1 MKKRLIAL
9 LLAFV
14 MVLGLTA
21 TVFAEGGISIA
32 SIQPEAPTHTY
43 IFQAGGVEIGRQI
56 IKHNESLKDPGV
68 PSAPAGQRFV
78 RWDPAVSFDMPV
90 SVTQNQTIPVQAI
103 FETVYTVYF
112 KHDGRTVATK
122 ELTDTQPSV
131 STGDVLVPV
140 GADEKLTG
148 WYFGETRYERVSMAD
163 FPPGSDTLTLTAKV
177 EKGHWIHFNSAGGSY
192 VAPQFVTGNTIQPA
206 DPARPGFSF
215 EGWYEKSGNRFT
227 FGSPLT
233 SNITLTAHWRS
244 NTSTKYT
251 VIHWQEK
258 ADESGWSLH
267 ETETKT
273 GGTDA
278 QTAAASKSYPGF
290 TAQTIMQQTIQGDAS
305 TIVNVYYERNEY
317 AVKFYTLNGSTE
329 YTQFQIRAKYGA
341 NIRDLWPT
349 HNNSSTWA
357 VNLNASGGK
366 YQSNIDTMPLGG
378 KNFYGPVTGNGSET
392 AYYYTEALPG
402 ETGTVSYKGKQYKLD
417 HSDTA
422 LGTGYSI
429 TEEDKYPITGFT
441 FLEFDAKW
449 NGGIFPP
456 RYAYNGAK
464 FYYTRNSYDV
474 VFISGSVTEKT
485 QSMKYRQPL
494 DDVSHT
500 PKPPIGKEE
509 YTFAGWYDNE
519 LYTGSEYVLEGKTMP
534 AHHLTLYAKW
544 VPKTY
549 TVTVYDVDRTK
560 ILKTFDVPMGG
571 TIPENKMPKVT
582 LGTGDSFLGWMDMQD
597 HMPFHFDTEIHRDY
611 KLYAKTGN
619 AEQFM
624 VTYAL
629 GGGSGNAPFD
639 SNKYARGAQAVVLP
653 ATGVTPPTGKVF
665 LYWSAGD
672 STRCYPGGKLTVT
685 GKMTL
690 TAVYGQ
696 KTEAVTVTYHS
707 NFAPDEPYTT
717 ADMPNNSTITL
728 PGYTDLDLP
737 ENPGYTFA
745 GWNTQAD
752 GLGKTYMPDDK
763 VLVDTMAPGND
774 LYAIWAKGSYLL
786 TIHYVYAS
794 GGEAKPDHTEVL
806 GFGAPYSVI
815 SPSIPGYTADKPV
828 VTGTMPAAPVTVTVT
843 YTASTGTPYE
853 VHHYLERLEG
863 AYPAV
868 PDEKD
873 NLRGETGAWTAAAA
887 KSYDGFTPIE
897 FEQKRIK
904 ADDLTVVKIFYTRNS
919 YLLTYKDSLSAGVY
933 ASQTYKYGAAVT
945 AIAAPTKTGYT
956 FTGWSPA
963 VPDTMPAE
971 ARTVYAQ
978 WRKNTP
984 DTVVF
989 DPNNINGKTLA
1000 AKSLTVYSG
1009 SAPWETFEVVVKEPA
1024 GTQRSSGTV
1033 ILSGGSQSA
1042 SFTDFDPITF
1052 PAAGTYTFTVGEVDR
1067 NTRYMSYDRNLYTL
1081 TVKVEEK
1088 GGMLVISDVYYTN
1101 AAGRSYR
1108 DFPIV
1113 FSNTY
1118 GSYTPYVP
1126 VVPPKTPD
1134 KLNADDHFAYVIG
1147 YPDGGVHPYATITRA
1162 ETATIFFRL
1171 LTEKTRKD
1179 NLTKYH
1185 SFRDVP
1191 QGAWYNAAVATM
1203 AKLKIITGYPDGT
1216 FRPDAPVTRAEF
1228 ATIAA
1233 RFDEKSART
1242 TASFRD
1248 IYGHWAER
1256 YISRSAELGWIRG
1269 YTDNTFRPDQSITR
1283 AEAMALI
1290 NRVLNRNPESKDD
1303 LLRSMNIF
1311 NDNLDTAKWYY
1322 LDVQEAANSHDFIRK
1337 ANGYEMWKKLRAD
1350 PDWKALER

>member
-1 MKKRLIAL
+1 
-9 LLAFV
+9 
-14 MVLGLTA
+14 
-21 TVFAEGGISIA
+21 
-32 SIQPEAPTHTY
+32 
-43 IFQAGGVEIGRQI
+43 
-56 IKHNESLKDPGV
+56 
-68 PSAPAGQRFV
+68 
-78 RWDPAVSFDMPV
+78 MPV
-90 SVTQNQTIPVQAI
+90 SVTQTQTITVQAI

-112 KHDGRTVATK
+112 CYKGRTVATK
-122 ELTDTQPSV
+122 ELTDTQPYV

-148 WYFGETRYERVSMAD
+148 WYIGGTRYETVSTAD

-177 EKGHWIHFNSAGGSY
+177 DKGHWIHFDSDGGSY
-192 VAPQFVTGNTIQPA
+192 VAPQFVTGNTIPPA
-206 DPARPGFSF
+206 DPARPGFLF
-215 EGWYEKSGNRFT
+215 KGWYEESGNRFT
-227 FGSPLT
+227 FGNQLT

-273 GGTDA
+273 GGTGA
-278 QTAAASKSYPGF
+278 QTAAAAKSYDGF
-290 TAQTIMQQTIQGDAS
+290 TAQTITQQTINGDGS
-305 TIVNVYYERNEY
+305 TIVNVYYKRNVY
-317 AVKFYTLNGSTE
+317 DVKFFTIKYEGGLLSGKYVKDKEIDS
-329 YTQFQIRAKYGA
+329 IRITAKYGA
-341 NIRDLWPT
+341 NISKKWPGGLWATSPGG
-349 HNNSSTWA
+349 STFQ
-357 VNLNASGGK
+357 ASIG
-366 YQSNIDTMPLGG
+366 TMPLGG
-378 KNFYGPVTGNGSET
+378 DEFFKTSQGSAE
-392 AYYYTEALPG
+392 AYYYLESLAGDYVLHHTD
-402 ETGTVSYKGKQYKLD
+402 TGGASSSTV
-417 HSDTA
+417 TN
-422 LGTGYSI
+422 
-429 TEEDKYPITGFT
+429 EDRYPITGFT
-441 FLEFDAKW
+441 CNTAKSAK
-449 NGGIFPP
+449 NGD
-456 RYAYNGAK
+456 RYNGAK
-464 FYYTRNSYDV
+464 FYYDRDNYKI
-474 VFISGSVTEKT
+474 VFMNHGSKERELVRKYE
-485 QSMKYRQPL
+485 QSIADADY
-494 DDVSHT
+494 T
-500 PKPPIGKEE
+500 PTAPANMQD
-509 YTFAGWYDNE
+509 YTFGGWFDNE
-519 LYTGSEYVLEGKTMP
+519 KCEGSAYVFTGKTMP
-534 AHHLTLYAKW
+534 AHNLTLYAKW

-549 TVTVYDVDRTK
+549 SVTVYDVDRTK

-571 TIPENKMPKVT
+571 TIPENQMPEVT
-582 LGTGDSFLGWMDMQD
+582 LGTGDTFLGWMDMQD
-597 HMPFHFDTEIHRDY
+597 HMPFHFDTKIHRDY

-619 AEQFM
+619 AEKFE

-629 GGGSGNAPFD
+629 GDGSGKAPVD

-653 ATGVTPPTGKVF
+653 ATGVTPPEGKVF
-665 LYWSAGD
+665 LYWSAAGD

-685 GKMTL
+685 GNMTL

-696 KTEAVTVTYHS
+696 TTEAVTVTYHS
-707 NFAPDEPYTT
+707 NFAPDKTYTT
-717 ADMPNNSTITL
+717 AEMPNNSKITL
-728 PGYTDLDLP
+728 PGYTGLGLP

-745 GWNTQAD
+745 GWNTQAN
-752 GLGKTYMPDDK
+752 GSGMKFRPGDK
-763 VLVDTMAPGND
+763 VLVDTMEPGNH
-774 LYAIWAKGSYLL
+774 LYAIWVKG
-786 TIHYVYAS
+786 
-794 GGEAKPDHTEVL
+794 
-806 GFGAPYSVI
+806 
-815 SPSIPGYTADKPV
+815 
-828 VTGTMPAAPVTVTVT
+828 
-843 YTASTGTPYE
+843 TGTPYE

-863 AYPAV
+863 EYLAV

-887 KSYDGFTPIE
+887 KSYDGFTPKE
-897 FEQKRIK
+897 FAQEMIK
-904 ADDLTVVKIFYTRNS
+904 ANGSTVVKIFYTRNS
-919 YLLTYKDSLSAGVY
+919 YLLTYKDSLSTGVY

-956 FTGWSPA
+956 FTGWRPA
-963 VPDTMPAE
+963 VPATMSAGVL
-971 ARTVYAQ
+971 TVYAQ
-978 WRKNTP
+978 WRKTTP

-1033 ILSGGSQSA
+1033 RLSGGSQSA
-1042 SFTDFDPITF
+1042 SFTGFDLITF

-1118 GSYTPYVP
+1118 GGYTPYVP

-1147 YPDGGVHPYATITRA
+1147 YPDGGVHPHATITRA

-1216 FRPDAPVTRAEF
+1216 FQPDAPVTRAEF
-1228 ATIAA
+1228 AAIAA

>member
-14 MVLGLTA
+14 LVLGLTA

-32 SIQPEAPTHTY
+32 SIQPEAHTHTY
-43 IFQAGGVEIGRQI
+43 IFQAGGVEIGKQI
-56 IKHNESLKDPGV
+56 IKDNESLRDPGV
-68 PSAPAGQRFV
+68 PPAPAGQRFV
-78 RWDPAVSFDMPV
+78 RWYPAVSFGMPV
-90 SVTQNQTIPVQAI
+90 SVTQTQTITVQAI

-140 GADEKLTG
+140 GADQKLTG
-148 WYFGETRYERVSMAD
+148 WYFGETRYETVSTAD
-163 FPPGSDTLTLTAKV
+163 FPAGSDTLILTAKV
-177 EKGHWIHFNSAGGSY
+177 EKGHWIHFNSDGGSY
-192 VAPQFVTGNTIQPA
+192 VAPQFVTGNTIPPA
-206 DPARPGFSF
+206 NPARPGFSF
-215 EGWYEKSGNRFT
+215 EGWYEKSGERFT
-227 FGSPLT
+227 FGSQLT
-233 SNITLTAHWRS
+233 SNITLTARWRS

-290 TAQTIMQQTIQGDAS
+290 TAQTITQQTINGDGS
-305 TIVNVYYERNEY
+305 TIVNVYYKRNVY
-317 AVKFYTLNGSTE
+317 AVKFFTIKYEGGLLSGKYVKDKEIVS
-329 YTQFQIRAKYGA
+329 IRITAKYGA
-341 NIRDLWPT
+341 NISEKWPGGIWT
-349 HNNSSTWA
+349 TSPGGSTFQ
-357 VNLNASGGK
+357 ASIG
-366 YQSNIDTMPLGG
+366 TMPLGG
-378 KNFYGPVTGNGSET
+378 KEFFKTDQGDAK
-392 AYYYTEALPG
+392 AYYYLESLAG
-402 ETGTVSYKGKQYKLD
+402 EYVLD
-417 HSDTA
+417 HTDT
-422 LGTGYSI
+422 GGDSSSI
-429 TEEDKYPITGFT
+429 VTNEDRYPITGFT
-441 FLEFDAKW
+441 CNTAKSAK
-449 NGGIFPP
+449 NGDS
-456 RYAYNGAK
+456 YNGAK
-464 FYYTRNSYDV
+464 FYYDRNSYQI
-474 VFISGSVTEKT
+474 VFMNHGSKEKELLKKYE
-485 QSMKYRQPL
+485 QSIADAGY
-494 DDVSHT
+494 T
-500 PKPPIGKEE
+500 PTAPANMQD
-509 YTFAGWYDNE
+509 YTFGGWFDNQNCE
-519 LYTGSEYVLEGKTMP
+519 GSAYVFTGKKMP

-549 TVTVYDVDRTK
+549 SVTVYDVDRTK
-560 ILKTFDVPMGG
+560 ILKTFDVPMGE
-571 TIPENKMPKVT
+571 TIPESQMPEVA

-597 HMPFHFDTEIHRDY
+597 NMPFHFDTKIHRDY

-619 AEQFM
+619 AEQFE

-629 GGGSGNAPFD
+629 GGGSGNALVD
-639 SNKYARGAQAVVLP
+639 SNRYARGAQAVVLP
-653 ATGVTPPTGKVF
+653 ATGVTPPEGKVF

-707 NFAPDEPYTT
+707 NFAPDETYTT

-728 PGYTDLDLP
+728 PGYTGLGLP

-752 GLGKTYMPDDK
+752 GLGKTYQPGGK
-763 VLVDTMAPGND
+763 VLVDTMSPGNH

-794 GGEAKPDHTEVL
+794 GGEANPDYTKE
-806 GFGAPYSVI
+806 FAFDAPYSVP

-887 KSYDGFTPIE
+887 KSYDGFTPMGFAQE
-897 FEQKRIK
+897 RIK

-963 VPDTMPAE
+963 VPATMPPGAL
-971 ARTVYAQ
+971 TVYAQ
-978 WRKNTP
+978 WRKTTP

-1033 ILSGGSQSA
+1033 GLSGGSQSA
-1042 SFTDFDPITF
+1042 SFTAFDPITF

-1101 AAGRSYR
+1101 AAGRSYW

-1147 YPDGGVHPYATITRA
+1147 YPDGGVHPHATITRA

-1216 FRPDAPVTRAEF
+1216 FQPDAPVTRAEF
-1228 ATIAA
+1228 AAIAA

>member
-1 MKKRLIAL
+1 
-9 LLAFV
+9 
-14 MVLGLTA
+14 
-21 TVFAEGGISIA
+21 
-32 SIQPEAPTHTY
+32 
-43 IFQAGGVEIGRQI
+43 
-56 IKHNESLKDPGV
+56 
-68 PSAPAGQRFV
+68 
-78 RWDPAVSFDMPV
+78 MPV
-90 SVTQNQTIPVQAI
+90 SVTQTQTITVQAI

-112 KHDGRTVATK
+112 KHEGRTVATK

-148 WYFGETRYERVSMAD
+148 WYIDETRYERVSKAD
-163 FPPGSDTLTLTAKV
+163 FPAGSDTLTLTAKV
-177 EKGHWIHFNSAGGSY
+177 EKGHWIHFDSAGGSY
-192 VAPQFVTGNTIQPA
+192 VAPQFVTGNTIPPA

-215 EGWYEKSGNRFT
+215 EGWYEESGNRFT

-233 SNITLTAHWRS
+233 SNITLTAHWES

-273 GGTDA
+273 GGTGA

-290 TAQTIMQQTIQGDAS
+290 TAQTITQQTINGDGS
-305 TIVNVYYERNEY
+305 TIVNVYYKRNVYE
-317 AVKFYTLNGSTE
+317 VKFFTIKYEGGLLSGKYVKDKEIDS
-329 YTQFQIRAKYGA
+329 IRITAKYGA
-341 NIRDLWPT
+341 NISEKWPGGIWT
-349 HNNSSTWA
+349 TSPGGSTFQ
-357 VNLNASGGK
+357 ASIG
-366 YQSNIDTMPLGG
+366 TMPLGG
-378 KNFYGPVTGNGSET
+378 DEFFKTDQGSAKADYYLQSLAGNYVLHHTDTGGPSSAIVT
-392 AYYYTEALPG
+392 
-402 ETGTVSYKGKQYKLD
+402 D
-417 HSDTA
+417 
-422 LGTGYSI
+422 
-429 TEEDKYPITGFT
+429 EDRYPITGFT
-441 FLEFDAKW
+441 CNTAKSAK
-449 NGGIFPP
+449 NGD
-456 RYAYNGAK
+456 RYNGAK
-464 FYYTRNSYDV
+464 FYYDRISYQI
-474 VFISGSVTEKT
+474 VFMNHGSKEKELVRKYE
-485 QSMKYRQPL
+485 QSIADAGY
-494 DDVSHT
+494 T
-500 PKPPIGKEE
+500 PTAPANMQD
-509 YTFAGWYDNE
+509 YTFGGWFDNQKCE
-519 LYTGSEYVLEGKTMP
+519 GSAYVFTGKKMP
-534 AHHLTLYAKW
+534 AHNLTLYAKW

-549 TVTVYDVDRTK
+549 TVTVYDVDRTTV
-560 ILKTFDVPMGG
+560 LRTFDVPMGE
-571 TIPENKMPKVT
+571 TIPESQMPEVT

-597 HMPFHFDTEIHRDY
+597 HMPFHFDTRIHRDY

-629 GGGSGNAPFD
+629 GGGSGNAPVD

-653 ATGVTPPTGKVF
+653 AAGVTPPEGKVF
-665 LYWSAGD
+665 LYWSAAGD

-685 GKMTL
+685 GNMTL

-696 KTEAVTVTYHS
+696 TTEAVRVTYHS
-707 NFAPDEPYTT
+707 NFAPDKTYTT
-717 ADMPNNSTITL
+717 ADMPNNSTIPL
-728 PGYTDLDLP
+728 PGYTGLGLP

-745 GWNTQAD
+745 GWNTQAN
-752 GLGKTYMPDDK
+752 GSGTTYQPGGK

-774 LYAIWAKGSYLL
+774 LYAIWEKGSYLL

-794 GGEAKPDHTEVL
+794 GGAAKPDYTEVL
-806 GFGAPYSVI
+806 DFGAPYSVT
-815 SPSIPGYTADKPV
+815 SPSIPGYTADNPV

-863 AYPAV
+863 AYPYV
-868 PDEKD
+868 PNEKD

-887 KSYDGFTPIE
+887 KNYDGFTPMGFAQE
-897 FEQKRIK
+897 MIK
-904 ADDLTVVKIFYTRNS
+904 ADGSTVVKIFYTRNS

-956 FTGWSPA
+956 FTGWSPT
-963 VPDTMPAE
+963 VPATMPPGAL
-971 ARTVYAQ
+971 TVYAQ
-978 WRKNTP
+978 WRKTTP

-1033 ILSGGSQSA
+1033 RLSGGSQSA
-1042 SFTDFDPITF
+1042 SFTGFDPITF

-1147 YPDGGVHPYATITRA
+1147 YPDGGVHPHATITRA

-1191 QGAWYNAAVATM
+1191 QGAWYYAAVATM

-1216 FRPDAPVTRAEF
+1216 FQPDAPVTRAEF
-1228 ATIAA
+1228 AAIAA

>member
-1 MKKRLIAL
+1 
-9 LLAFV
+9 
-14 MVLGLTA
+14 
-21 TVFAEGGISIA
+21 
-32 SIQPEAPTHTY
+32 
-43 IFQAGGVEIGRQI
+43 
-56 IKHNESLKDPGV
+56 
-68 PSAPAGQRFV
+68 
-78 RWDPAVSFDMPV
+78 MPV
-90 SVTQNQTIPVQAI
+90 SVTQTQTITVQAI

-112 KHDGRTVATK
+112 CYKDRTVATK

-148 WYFGETRYERVSMAD
+148 WYIGETRYETVSKAD
-163 FPPGSDTLTLTAKV
+163 FPAGSDTLTLTARV
-177 EKGHWIHFNSAGGSY
+177 DKGYWIHFNSDGGSY

-215 EGWYEKSGNRFT
+215 EGWYEESGNRFT

-233 SNITLTAHWRS
+233 SNITLIAHWTS

-251 VIHWQEK
+251 VIHWQEN
-258 ADESGWSLH
+258 ADNNEYALRESEEKSGA
-267 ETETKT
+267 T
-273 GGTDA
+273 GAPTS
-278 QTAAASKSYPGF
+278 AAAKSYQGF
-290 TAQTIMQQTIQGDAS
+290 TAQTITQQTINGDGS
-305 TIVNVYYERNEY
+305 TIVNVYYKRNVYE
-317 AVKFYTLNGSTE
+317 VKFYVDKGWWSYNWEENTDYRIT
-329 YTQFQIRAKYGA
+329 AKHGA
-341 NIRDLWPT
+341 NISKKWPGGSWAT
-349 HNNSSTWA
+349 SPGGSTFQA
-357 VNLNASGGK
+357 
-366 YQSNIDTMPLGG
+366 NIDTMPLNGA
-378 KNFYGPVTGNGSET
+378 KFYETSQGNAK
-392 AYYYTEALPG
+392 AYYYLQSLAG
-402 ETGTVSYKGKQYKLD
+402 NYVLD
-417 HSDTA
+417 HTDT
-422 LGTGYSI
+422 GGSSGSKVTNEDRYS
-429 TEEDKYPITGFT
+429 ITGFT
-441 FLEFDAKW
+441 CNTAMSAK
-449 NGGIFPP
+449 NGDS
-456 RYAYNGAK
+456 YNGAK
-464 FYYTRNSYDV
+464 FYYDRNSYQI
-474 VFISGSVTEKT
+474 VFMNHGSKEKELVRKYE
-485 QSMKYRQPL
+485 QSIADAGY
-494 DDVSHT
+494 T
-500 PKPPIGKEE
+500 PTAPANMQD
-509 YTFAGWYDNE
+509 YTFGGWFDNQKCE
-519 LYTGSEYVLEGKTMP
+519 GSAYVFTGKKMP
-534 AHHLTLYAKW
+534 AHNLTLYAKW

-549 TVTVYDVDRTK
+549 SVTVYDVDRTTV
-560 ILKTFDVPMGG
+560 LETFDVPMGR
-571 TIPENKMPKVT
+571 TILENQMPEDKVT

-597 HMPFHFDTEIHRDY
+597 HMPFHFDTRIHRDY

-619 AEQFM
+619 AEKFM
-624 VTYAL
+624 VTYVL
-629 GGGSGNAPFD
+629 GGGSGNAPVD
-639 SNKYARGAQAVVLP
+639 SNRYARGAQAVVLP
-653 ATGVTPPTGKVF
+653 AAGVTPPAGKVF
-665 LYWSAGD
+665 LYWSAAGD

-685 GKMTL
+685 GNMTL

-696 KTEAVTVTYHS
+696 TTEAVRVTYHS
-707 NFAPDEPYTT
+707 NFAPDETYTT

-728 PGYTDLDLP
+728 PGYTGLGLP

-745 GWNTQAD
+745 GWNTQAN
-752 GLGKTYMPDDK
+752 GSGMTFRPGVK
-763 VLVDTMAPGND
+763 VLVDTMAPGNH
-774 LYAIWAKGSYLL
+774 LYAIWVKG
-786 TIHYVYAS
+786 
-794 GGEAKPDHTEVL
+794 
-806 GFGAPYSVI
+806 
-815 SPSIPGYTADKPV
+815 
-828 VTGTMPAAPVTVTVT
+828 
-843 YTASTGTPYE
+843 TGTPYE

-863 AYPAV
+863 AYLDV
-868 PDEKD
+868 PNEKD
-873 NLRGETGAWTAAAA
+873 NLRGETDAWTAAAA
-887 KSYDGFTPIE
+887 KSYNGFTPIGFAQE
-897 FEQKRIK
+897 MIK
-904 ADDLTVVKIFYTRNS
+904 ADGSTVVKIFYTRNS

-978 WRKNTP
+978 WRKTTP

-989 DPNNINGKTLA
+989 NPNNINGKTLA

-1033 ILSGGSQSA
+1033 RLSGGSQSA
-1042 SFTDFDPITF
+1042 SFTGFDPITF

-1147 YPDGGVHPYATITRA
+1147 YPDGGVHPHATITRA
-1162 ETATIFFRL
+1162 ETATVFFRL

-1216 FRPDAPVTRAEF
+1216 FQPDAPVTRAEF
-1228 ATIAA
+1228 AAIAA

>member
-1 MKKRLIAL
+1 
-9 LLAFV
+9 
-14 MVLGLTA
+14 
-21 TVFAEGGISIA
+21 
-32 SIQPEAPTHTY
+32 
-43 IFQAGGVEIGRQI
+43 
-56 IKHNESLKDPGV
+56 
-68 PSAPAGQRFV
+68 
-78 RWDPAVSFDMPV
+78 MPV
-90 SVTQNQTIPVQAI
+90 SVTQTQTITVQAI

-148 WYFGETRYERVSMAD
+148 WYFGETRYETVSTAD
-163 FPPGSDTLTLTAKV
+163 FPPGSDTLTLTARV
-177 EKGHWIHFNSAGGSY
+177 EKGHWIHFNSDGGSY
-192 VAPQFVTGNTIQPA
+192 VAPQFVTGNTIPPA
-206 DPARPGFSF
+206 DPTRPGFLF
-215 EGWYEKSGNRFT
+215 EGWYEESGNRFT

-233 SNITLTAHWRS
+233 SNITLTARWTS

-251 VIHWQEK
+251 VIHWQEN
-258 ADESGWSLH
+258 ADNNEYALRESEEKSGA
-267 ETETKT
+267 T
-273 GGTDA
+273 GASTS
-278 QTAAASKSYPGF
+278 AAAKSYEGF
-290 TAQTIMQQTIQGDAS
+290 TAQNITQQTINGDGS
-305 TIVNVYYERNEY
+305 TIVNVYYKRNVY
-317 AVKFYTLNGSTE
+317 DVKFYEKKGWLIYNWEENIDYRIT
-329 YTQFQIRAKYGA
+329 AKHGA
-341 NIRDLWPT
+341 NISKKWPGGNWAT
-349 HNNSSTWA
+349 SPGGSTFQA
-357 VNLNASGGK
+357 
-366 YQSNIDTMPLGG
+366 NIDTMPLNGA
-378 KNFYGPVTGNGSET
+378 KFYKTSQGDAK
-392 AYYYTEALPG
+392 AYYYLQSLAG
-402 ETGTVSYKGKQYKLD
+402 AYVLD
-417 HSDTA
+417 HTDT
-422 LGTGYSI
+422 GVPSSYTV
-429 TEEDKYPITGFT
+429 TNEDRYPITGFT
-441 FLEFDAKW
+441 CNTAMSAK
-449 NGGIFPP
+449 NG
-456 RYAYNGAK
+456 AWYNGAK
-464 FYYTRNSYDV
+464 FYYDRNSYQI
-474 VFISGSVTEKT
+474 VFMNHGSKEKELLRKYE
-485 QSMKYRQPL
+485 QSIADAGY
-494 DDVSHT
+494 T
-500 PKPPIGKEE
+500 PTAPANMQD
-509 YTFAGWYDNE
+509 YTFGGWFDNQKCE
-519 LYTGSEYVLEGKTMP
+519 GSAYVFNGKTMP
-534 AHHLTLYAKW
+534 AHNLTLYAKW

-571 TIPENKMPKVT
+571 TIPENEMPKVT
-582 LGTGDSFLGWMDMQD
+582 LGTGDTFLGWMDMQD

-619 AEQFM
+619 AEQFA
-624 VTYAL
+624 VTYVL
-629 GGGSGNAPFD
+629 GGGSGNAPVD

-653 ATGVTPPTGKVF
+653 ATGVTPPEGKVF
-665 LYWSAGD
+665 LYWSAAGD
-672 STRCYPGGKLTVT
+672 SARCYPGGKLTVT
-685 GKMTL
+685 GDMTL

-696 KTEAVTVTYHS
+696 TTEAVTVTYHS
-707 NFAPDEPYTT
+707 NFAPDKTYTT

-728 PGYTDLDLP
+728 PGYTGLGLP

-752 GLGKTYMPDDK
+752 GSGTKYMPGDK
-763 VLVDTMAPGND
+763 VLVDTMDPGNH
-774 LYAIWAKGSYLL
+774 LYAIWEKG
-786 TIHYVYAS
+786 
-794 GGEAKPDHTEVL
+794 
-806 GFGAPYSVI
+806 
-815 SPSIPGYTADKPV
+815 
-828 VTGTMPAAPVTVTVT
+828 
-843 YTASTGTPYE
+843 
-853 VHHYLERLEG
+853 
-863 AYPAV
+863 
-868 PDEKD
+868 
-873 NLRGETGAWTAAAA
+873 
-887 KSYDGFTPIE
+887 
-897 FEQKRIK
+897 
-904 ADDLTVVKIFYTRNS
+904 S
-919 YLLTYKDSLSAGVY
+919 YLLTYKDSLSAEVY

-956 FTGWSPA
+956 FTGWSPT
-963 VPDTMPAE
+963 VPDTMPPGAV
-971 ARTVYAQ
+971 TVYAQ
-978 WRKNTP
+978 WRKTTP

-1033 ILSGGSQSA
+1033 RLSGGSQSA
-1042 SFTDFDPITF
+1042 SFTGFDPITF

-1147 YPDGGVHPYATITRA
+1147 YPDGGVHPHATITRA

-1216 FRPDAPVTRAEF
+1216 FQPDAPVTRAEF
-1228 ATIAA
+1228 AAIAA

>member
-1 MKKRLIAL
+1 MR
-9 LLAFV
+9 
-14 MVLGLTA
+14 
-21 TVFAEGGISIA
+21 
-32 SIQPEAPTHTY
+32 
-43 IFQAGGVEIGRQI
+43 
-56 IKHNESLKDPGV
+56 DPGV

-90 SVTQNQTIPVQAI
+90 SVTQTQTITVQAI

-148 WYFGETRYERVSMAD
+148 WYFGGTRYETVSKAD
-163 FPPGSDTLTLTAKV
+163 FLAGDTLTLTAKV
-177 EKGHWIHFNSAGGSY
+177 DKGHWIHFNSAGGSY
-192 VAPQFVTGNTIQPA
+192 VAPQFVTGNTIPPA

-215 EGWYEKSGNRFT
+215 EGWYEESENRFT

-233 SNITLTAHWRS
+233 SNITLTAHWKS

-290 TAQTIMQQTIQGDAS
+290 TAQTITQQTINGDGS
-305 TIVNVYYERNEY
+305 TIVNVYYKRNVY
-317 AVKFYTLNGSTE
+317 AVKFFTIKYEGGLLSGKYVKDKEIDS
-329 YTQFQIRAKYGA
+329 IRITAKYGA
-341 NIRDLWPT
+341 NIRNMWPGGIWT
-349 HNNSSTWA
+349 TEPGGSTFQ
-357 VNLNASGGK
+357 ASIG
-366 YQSNIDTMPLGG
+366 TMPLGG
-378 KNFYGPVTGNGSET
+378 DEFFETDQGNAK
-392 AYYYTEALPG
+392 AYYYLQSLAGNYVLHHTD
-402 ETGTVSYKGKQYKLD
+402 TGGASSSTVTD
-417 HSDTA
+417 
-422 LGTGYSI
+422 
-429 TEEDKYPITGFT
+429 EDRYPITGFT
-441 FLEFDAKW
+441 CNTAKSAK
-449 NGGIFPP
+449 NG
-456 RYAYNGAK
+456 AWYNGAE
-464 FYYTRNSYDV
+464 FYYDRNSYRI
-474 VFISGSVTEKT
+474 VFMNHGSKEKELVRKYE
-485 QSMKYRQPL
+485 QSIADAGY
-494 DDVSHT
+494 T
-500 PKPPIGKEE
+500 PTAPANMQD
-509 YTFAGWYDNE
+509 YTFGGWFDNE
-519 LYTGSEYVLEGKTMP
+519 KCEGSAYVFTGKTMP
-534 AHHLTLYAKW
+534 AHNLTLYAKW

-549 TVTVYDVDRTK
+549 SVTVYDVDRTTV
-560 ILKTFDVPMGG
+560 LETFTDVPMGG
-571 TIPENKMPKVT
+571 TILESQMPEDKVT
-582 LGTGDSFLGWMDMQD
+582 LGTGDTFLGWMDMQD
-597 HMPFHFDTEIHRDY
+597 HMPFHFDTRIHRDY

-624 VTYAL
+624 VTYDL
-629 GGGSGNAPFD
+629 GGGSGNAPVD

-665 LYWSAGD
+665 LYWSAAGD
-672 STRCYPGGKLTVT
+672 STRYYPGGKLTVT

-707 NFAPDEPYTT
+707 NFAPDKPDTT
-717 ADMPNNSTITL
+717 AEMPNNSKITL
-728 PGYTDLDLP
+728 PRYTDRDLP

-752 GLGKTYMPDDK
+752 GSGTTFKSGSK
-763 VLVDTMAPGND
+763 VLVDTMSPGNH
-774 LYAIWAKGSYLL
+774 LYAIWVKG
-786 TIHYVYAS
+786 
-794 GGEAKPDHTEVL
+794 
-806 GFGAPYSVI
+806 
-815 SPSIPGYTADKPV
+815 
-828 VTGTMPAAPVTVTVT
+828 
-843 YTASTGTPYE
+843 TGTPYE

-863 AYPAV
+863 AYPDV
-868 PDEKD
+868 PKEKD

-904 ADDLTVVKIFYTRNS
+904 ADGSTVVEIFYTRNS

-945 AIAAPTKTGYT
+945 AIADPTKTGYT

-963 VPDTMPAE
+963 VPDKMPPVAL
-971 ARTVYAQ
+971 TVYAQ
-978 WRKNTP
+978 WRKTTP

-1000 AKSLTVYSG
+1000 AKALTVYFG

-1033 ILSGGSQSA
+1033 RLSGGSQSA
-1042 SFTDFDPITF
+1042 SFTGFDPITF

-1147 YPDGGVHPYATITRA
+1147 YPDGGVHPHATITRA

-1216 FRPDAPVTRAEF
+1216 FQPDAPVTRAEF
-1228 ATIAA
+1228 AAIAA

>member
-1 MKKRLIAL
+1 
-9 LLAFV
+9 
-14 MVLGLTA
+14 
-21 TVFAEGGISIA
+21 
-32 SIQPEAPTHTY
+32 
-43 IFQAGGVEIGRQI
+43 
-56 IKHNESLKDPGV
+56 
-68 PSAPAGQRFV
+68 
-78 RWDPAVSFDMPV
+78 MPV
-90 SVTQNQTIPVQAI
+90 SVTQTQTITVQAI

-112 KHDGRTVATK
+112 CYKGRTVATK

-148 WYFGETRYERVSMAD
+148 WYFGETRYETVSTAD
-163 FPPGSDTLTLTAKV
+163 FLAGDTLTLTARV
-177 EKGHWIHFNSAGGSY
+177 DKGHWIHFNSDGGSY
-192 VAPQFVTGNTIQPA
+192 VAPQFVTGNTIPPA

-215 EGWYEKSGNRFT
+215 EGWYEESGKQFT

-233 SNITLTAHWRS
+233 SNITLTAHWKS

-273 GGTDA
+273 GGTGA

-290 TAQTIMQQTIQGDAS
+290 TAQTITQQTINGDGS
-305 TIVNVYYERNEY
+305 TIVNVYYKRNVY
-317 AVKFYTLNGSTE
+317 AVKFFTIKYEGGLLSGKYVKDKEIDS
-329 YTQFQIRAKYGA
+329 IRITAKYGA
-341 NIRDLWPT
+341 NISNMWPGGIWT
-349 HNNSSTWA
+349 TSPGGSTFQ
-357 VNLNASGGK
+357 ASIG
-366 YQSNIDTMPLGG
+366 TMPLGG
-378 KNFYGPVTGNGSET
+378 DEFFKTDQGNAKADYFLQSLAGN
-392 AYYYTEALPG
+392 Y
-402 ETGTVSYKGKQYKLD
+402 VLD
-417 HSDTA
+417 HTDT
-422 LGTGYSI
+422 GGSGRSKVTD
-429 TEEDKYPITGFT
+429 EDRYQITGFT
-441 FLEFDAKW
+441 CNTAISAK
-449 NGGIFPP
+449 NGD
-456 RYAYNGAK
+456 RYNGAK
-464 FYYTRNSYDV
+464 FYYDRNSYKI
-474 VFISGSVTEKT
+474 VFMNHGSKEKELVRKYE
-485 QSMKYRQPL
+485 QSIADADY
-494 DDVSHT
+494 T
-500 PKPPIGKEE
+500 PTAPANMQD
-509 YTFAGWYDNE
+509 YTFGGWFDNE
-519 LYTGSEYVLEGKTMP
+519 KCEGSAYVFTGKTMP
-534 AHHLTLYAKW
+534 AHNLTLYAKW

-549 TVTVYDVDRTK
+549 SVTVYDVDRTK
-560 ILKTFDVPMGG
+560 ILRTFDVPMGR
-571 TIPENKMPKVT
+571 TIPESQMPEDKVT
-582 LGTGDSFLGWMDMQD
+582 LGTGDTFLGWMDMQD

-619 AEQFM
+619 AEQFE

-629 GGGSGNAPFD
+629 GDGSGKAPVD

-653 ATGVTPPTGKVF
+653 ATGVTPPEGKVF
-665 LYWSAGD
+665 LYWSAAGD

-696 KTEAVTVTYHS
+696 TTEAVTVTYHS
-707 NFAPDEPYTT
+707 NFATDETYTT

-728 PGYTDLDLP
+728 PGYTGLGLP

-745 GWNTQAD
+745 GWNTQAN
-752 GLGKTYMPDDK
+752 GSGTTYQPGGK
-763 VLVDTMAPGND
+763 VLVDTMAPGNH
-774 LYAIWAKGSYLL
+774 LYAIWVKG
-786 TIHYVYAS
+786 
-794 GGEAKPDHTEVL
+794 
-806 GFGAPYSVI
+806 
-815 SPSIPGYTADKPV
+815 
-828 VTGTMPAAPVTVTVT
+828 
-843 YTASTGTPYE
+843 TGTPYE

-863 AYPAV
+863 AYPYV
-868 PDEKD
+868 PHEKD

-904 ADDLTVVKIFYTRNS
+904 ADDSTVVKIFYTRNS

-963 VPDTMPAE
+963 VPATMPAG
-971 ARTVYAQ
+971 ALTVYAQ
-978 WRKNTP
+978 WRKTTP

-1033 ILSGGSQSA
+1033 RLSGGSQSA
-1042 SFTDFDPITF
+1042 SFIGFDLITF

-1147 YPDGGVHPYATITRA
+1147 YPDGGVHPHATITRA
-1162 ETATIFFRL
+1162 ETATVFFRL

-1216 FRPDAPVTRAEF
+1216 FQPDAPVTRAEF
-1228 ATIAA
+1228 AAIAA

>member
-1 MKKRLIAL
+1 
-9 LLAFV
+9 
-14 MVLGLTA
+14 
-21 TVFAEGGISIA
+21 
-32 SIQPEAPTHTY
+32 
-43 IFQAGGVEIGRQI
+43 
-56 IKHNESLKDPGV
+56 
-68 PSAPAGQRFV
+68 
-78 RWDPAVSFDMPV
+78 MPV
-90 SVTQNQTIPVQAI
+90 SVTQTQTITVQAI

-112 KHDGRTVATK
+112 CYEGRTVATK

-148 WYFGETRYERVSMAD
+148 WYFGETRYERVSTAD
-163 FPPGSDTLTLTAKV
+163 FPAGSDTLTLTARV

-192 VAPQFVTGNTIQPA
+192 VAPQFVTGNTIPPA
-206 DPARPGFSF
+206 NPARPGFSF
-215 EGWYEKSGNRFT
+215 EGWYEESGMQFT
-227 FGSPLT
+227 FGSQLT
-233 SNITLTAHWRS
+233 SNITLTARWES

-273 GGTDA
+273 GGTGA
-278 QTAAASKSYPGF
+278 QTAAAAKSYDGF
-290 TAQTIMQQTIQGDAS
+290 TAQTITQQTINGDGS
-305 TIVNVYYERNEY
+305 TIVNVYYKRNVY
-317 AVKFYTLNGSTE
+317 AVKFFTIKYEGGLLSGKYVKDKEIDS
-329 YTQFQIRAKYGA
+329 IRITAKYGA
-341 NIRDLWPT
+341 NISGQWPGGIWT
-349 HNNSSTWA
+349 TSPGGSTFQ
-357 VNLNASGGK
+357 ASIG
-366 YQSNIDTMPLGG
+366 TMPLGG
-378 KNFYGPVTGNGSET
+378 DEFFETDQGSAKADYYLQSLAGNYVLHHTDTGGPSSSIVTDE
-392 AYYYTEALPG
+392 
-402 ETGTVSYKGKQYKLD
+402 D
-417 HSDTA
+417 R
-422 LGTGYSI
+422 YS
-429 TEEDKYPITGFT
+429 ITGFT
-441 FLEFDAKW
+441 CNTAMSAK
-449 NGGIFPP
+449 NG
-456 RYAYNGAK
+456 AWYNGAK
-464 FYYTRNSYDV
+464 FYYDRNSYRI
-474 VFISGSVTEKT
+474 VFMNHGSKEKELVRKYE
-485 QSMKYRQPL
+485 QSIADAGY
-494 DDVSHT
+494 T
-500 PKPPIGKEE
+500 PTAPANMQD
-509 YTFAGWYDNE
+509 YTFGGWFDNE
-519 LYTGSEYVLEGKTMP
+519 KCEGSAYVFTGKKMP

-560 ILKTFDVPMGG
+560 ILKTFDVPMGE
-571 TIPENKMPKVT
+571 TIPESQMPEVT

-619 AEQFM
+619 EKQFA

-629 GGGSGNAPFD
+629 GDGSGNAPVD

-653 ATGVTPPTGKVF
+653 ATGVTPPEGKVF
-665 LYWSAGD
+665 LYWSAAGD

-685 GKMTL
+685 GYMTL

-696 KTEAVTVTYHS
+696 TTEAVTVTYHS
-707 NFAPDEPYTT
+707 NFEPDKTDMT
-717 ADMPNNSTITL
+717 AAMPNNSTITL

-752 GLGKTYMPDDK
+752 GLGTTFKSGSK
-763 VLVDTMAPGND
+763 VLVDTMAPGNH
-774 LYAIWAKGSYLL
+774 LYAIWAKG
-786 TIHYVYAS
+786 
-794 GGEAKPDHTEVL
+794 
-806 GFGAPYSVI
+806 
-815 SPSIPGYTADKPV
+815 
-828 VTGTMPAAPVTVTVT
+828 
-843 YTASTGTPYE
+843 TGTPYE

-863 AYPAV
+863 AYPYV
-868 PDEKD
+868 PNEKD

-887 KSYDGFTPIE
+887 KNYDGFTPMGFAQE
-897 FEQKRIK
+897 MIK
-904 ADDLTVVKIFYTRNS
+904 ADGSTVVKIFYTRNS

-945 AIAAPTKTGYT
+945 PIADQTKTGYT

-963 VPDTMPAE
+963 VPDTMPPVAL
-971 ARTVYAQ
+971 TVYAQ
-978 WRKNTP
+978 WRKTTP

-1033 ILSGGSQSA
+1033 GLSGGSQSA
-1042 SFTDFDPITF
+1042 SFTGFDLITF

-1147 YPDGGVHPYATITRA
+1147 YPDGGVHPHATITRA
-1162 ETATIFFRL
+1162 ETATVFFRL

-1216 FRPDAPVTRAEF
+1216 FQPDAPVTRAEF
-1228 ATIAA
+1228 AAIAA

>member
-32 SIQPEAPTHTY
+32 SIQPDAHTHTY
-43 IFQAGGVEIGRQI
+43 IFQAGGVEIGKQI

-90 SVTQNQTIPVQAI
+90 SVTQTQTITVQAI

-148 WYFGETRYERVSMAD
+148 WYFGETRYERVSTAD
-163 FPPGSDTLTLTAKV
+163 FPAGSDTLTLTAKV
-177 EKGHWIHFNSAGGSY
+177 DKGHWIHFNSDGGSY
-192 VAPQFVTGNTIQPA
+192 VAPQFVTGNTSQPA
-206 DPARPGFSF
+206 NPARPGFSF
-215 EGWYEKSGNRFT
+215 EGWYEESGNRFT
-227 FGSPLT
+227 FGNQLT

-273 GGTDA
+273 GGTGA

-290 TAQTIMQQTIQGDAS
+290 TAQTITQQTINGDGS
-305 TIVNVYYERNEY
+305 TIVNVYYKRNVY
-317 AVKFYTLNGSTE
+317 AVKFFTIKYEGGLLSGKYVKDKEIDS
-329 YTQFQIRAKYGA
+329 IRITAKYGA
-341 NIRDLWPT
+341 NISKKWPGGLWATSPGG
-349 HNNSSTWA
+349 STFQ
-357 VNLNASGGK
+357 ASIG
-366 YQSNIDTMPLGG
+366 TMPLGG
-378 KNFYGPVTGNGSET
+378 DEFFKTSQGSAE
-392 AYYYTEALPG
+392 AYYYLESLAGDYVLHHTD
-402 ETGTVSYKGKQYKLD
+402 TGGASSSTV
-417 HSDTA
+417 TN
-422 LGTGYSI
+422 
-429 TEEDKYPITGFT
+429 EDRYPITGFT
-441 FLEFDAKW
+441 CNPAMSAK
-449 NGGIFPP
+449 NGD
-456 RYAYNGAK
+456 RYNGAK
-464 FYYTRNSYDV
+464 FYYDRISYQI
-474 VFISGSVTEKT
+474 VFMNRGSKEKELVKKYE
-485 QSMKYRQPL
+485 QSIADAGY
-494 DDVSHT
+494 T
-500 PKPPIGKEE
+500 PTAPANMQD
-509 YTFAGWYDNE
+509 YTFGGWFDNE
-519 LYTGSEYVLEGKTMP
+519 KCEGSAYVFTGKKMP
-534 AHHLTLYAKW
+534 AHNLTLYAKW

-549 TVTVYDVDRTK
+549 TVTVYDVDQTTV
-560 ILKTFDVPMGG
+560 IETFDVPMGG
-571 TIPENKMPKVT
+571 TIPESQMPEVT

-619 AEQFM
+619 AEQFA
-624 VTYAL
+624 VTYAR
-629 GGGSGNAPFD
+629 GGGSGNAPVD

-653 ATGVTPPTGKVF
+653 ATGVTPPEGKVF
-665 LYWSAGD
+665 LYWSAAGD

-685 GKMTL
+685 GNMTL

-707 NFAPDEPYTT
+707 NFATDKTDMT
-717 ADMPNNSTITL
+717 AAMPNNSTITL

-752 GLGKTYMPDDK
+752 GLGTTFKSGSK
-763 VLVDTMAPGND
+763 VLVDTMAPGNH
-774 LYAIWAKGSYLL
+774 LYAIWEKG
-786 TIHYVYAS
+786 
-794 GGEAKPDHTEVL
+794 
-806 GFGAPYSVI
+806 
-815 SPSIPGYTADKPV
+815 
-828 VTGTMPAAPVTVTVT
+828 
-843 YTASTGTPYE
+843 TGTPYE

-863 AYPAV
+863 AYLAV

-887 KSYDGFTPIE
+887 KSYDGFKPSE
-897 FEQKRIK
+897 FAQEKIK
-904 ADDLTVVKIFYTRNS
+904 ADGSTVVKIFYTRNS

-945 AIAAPTKTGYT
+945 AIADPTKTGYT
-956 FTGWSPA
+956 FTGWSPT
-963 VPDTMPAE
+963 VPATMPPGAL
-971 ARTVYAQ
+971 TVYAQ
-978 WRKNTP
+978 WRKTTP

-1033 ILSGGSQSA
+1033 RLSGGSQSA
-1042 SFTDFDPITF
+1042 SFTSFDPITF

-1088 GGMLVISDVYYTN
+1088 GGMLVISNVYYTN

-1147 YPDGGVHPYATITRA
+1147 YPDGGVHPHATITRA

-1216 FRPDAPVTRAEF
+1216 FQPDAPVTRAEF
-1228 ATIAA
+1228 AAIAA

>member
-1 MKKRLIAL
+1 
-9 LLAFV
+9 
-14 MVLGLTA
+14 
-21 TVFAEGGISIA
+21 
-32 SIQPEAPTHTY
+32 
-43 IFQAGGVEIGRQI
+43 
-56 IKHNESLKDPGV
+56 
-68 PSAPAGQRFV
+68 
-78 RWDPAVSFDMPV
+78 MPV
-90 SVTQNQTIPVQAI
+90 SVTQTQTIPVQAI

-112 KHDGRTVATK
+112 CYDGRTVATK

-148 WYFGETRYERVSMAD
+148 WYIGEKRYETVSTAD

-177 EKGHWIHFNSAGGSY
+177 EKGHWIHFDSDGGSY
-192 VAPQFVTGNTIQPA
+192 VAPQFVTGNTSQPA

-215 EGWYEKSGNRFT
+215 EGWYEESGNRFT

-233 SNITLTAHWRS
+233 SNITLTARWES

-273 GGTDA
+273 GGTGA
-278 QTAAASKSYPGF
+278 QTAAAAKSYDGF
-290 TAQTIMQQTIQGDAS
+290 TAQTITQQTINGDGS
-305 TIVNVYYERNEY
+305 TIVNVYYKRNVY
-317 AVKFYTLNGSTE
+317 AVKFFTIKYEGGLLSGKYVKDKEIDS
-329 YTQFQIRAKYGA
+329 IRITAKYGA
-341 NIRDLWPT
+341 NISKKWPGGLWATSPGG
-349 HNNSSTWA
+349 STFQ
-357 VNLNASGGK
+357 ASIG
-366 YQSNIDTMPLGG
+366 TMPLGG
-378 KNFYGPVTGNGSET
+378 DEFFKTSQGSAE
-392 AYYYTEALPG
+392 AYYYLESLAGGYVWDHTD
-402 ETGTVSYKGKQYKLD
+402 TGGDS
-417 HSDTA
+417 S
-422 LGTGYSI
+422 SI
-429 TEEDKYPITGFT
+429 VTNEDRYPITGFT
-441 FLEFDAKW
+441 CNTAKSAK
-449 NGGIFPP
+449 NG
-456 RYAYNGAK
+456 AWYNGAK
-464 FYYTRNSYDV
+464 FYYDRNSYQI
-474 VFISGSVTEKT
+474 VFMNHGSKEKELVKEYE
-485 QSMKYRQPL
+485 QSIADAGY
-494 DDVSHT
+494 T
-500 PKPPIGKEE
+500 PTAPANMQD
-509 YTFAGWYDNE
+509 YTFGGWFDNE
-519 LYTGSEYVLEGKTMP
+519 KCEGSAYVFTGKTMP
-534 AHHLTLYAKW
+534 AHNLTLYAKW

-549 TVTVYDVDRTK
+549 TVTVYDVDRTTV
-560 ILKTFDVPMGG
+560 LETFDVPMGR
-571 TIPENKMPKVT
+571 TILENQMPEGKVT
-582 LGTGDSFLGWMDMQD
+582 LGAGDTFLGWMDMQD
-597 HMPFHFDTEIHRDY
+597 HMPFHFDTRIHRDY

-619 AEQFM
+619 AEKFE

-629 GGGSGNAPFD
+629 GDGSGKAPVD

-665 LYWSAGD
+665 LYWSAAGD

-685 GKMTL
+685 GYMTL

-707 NFAPDEPYTT
+707 NFAPDKPDMT
-717 ADMPNNSTITL
+717 AAMPNNSTITL

-752 GLGKTYMPDDK
+752 GLGTTFKSGSK
-763 VLVDTMAPGND
+763 VLVDTMAPGNH
-774 LYAIWAKGSYLL
+774 LYAIWEKG
-786 TIHYVYAS
+786 
-794 GGEAKPDHTEVL
+794 
-806 GFGAPYSVI
+806 
-815 SPSIPGYTADKPV
+815 
-828 VTGTMPAAPVTVTVT
+828 
-843 YTASTGTPYE
+843 TGTPYE

-863 AYPAV
+863 AYPYV
-868 PDEKD
+868 PNEKD

-887 KSYDGFTPIE
+887 KSYDGFTPMGFAQE
-897 FEQKRIK
+897 MIK
-904 ADDLTVVKIFYTRNS
+904 ADGSTVVKIFYTRNS

-945 AIAAPTKTGYT
+945 AIADPTKTGYT

-978 WRKNTP
+978 WRKTTP

-1033 ILSGGSQSA
+1033 RLSGGSQSA
-1042 SFTDFDPITF
+1042 SFTGFDLITF

-1147 YPDGGVHPYATITRA
+1147 YPDGGVHPHATITRA
-1162 ETATIFFRL
+1162 ETATVFFRL

-1216 FRPDAPVTRAEF
+1216 FQPDAPVTRAEF
-1228 ATIAA
+1228 AAIAA

>member
-1 MKKRLIAL
+1 
-9 LLAFV
+9 
-14 MVLGLTA
+14 
-21 TVFAEGGISIA
+21 
-32 SIQPEAPTHTY
+32 
-43 IFQAGGVEIGRQI
+43 
-56 IKHNESLKDPGV
+56 
-68 PSAPAGQRFV
+68 
-78 RWDPAVSFDMPV
+78 MPV
-90 SVTQNQTIPVQAI
+90 SVTQTQTITVQAI

-112 KHDGRTVATK
+112 KHEGRTVATK

-148 WYFGETRYERVSMAD
+148 WYIGETPYETVSKAN
-163 FPPGSDTLTLTAKV
+163 FPAGSDTLTLTAKV
-177 EKGHWIHFNSAGGSY
+177 DKGHWIHFDSAGGSY
-192 VAPQFVTGNTIQPA
+192 VAPQFVTGNTIPPA

-215 EGWYEKSGNRFT
+215 EGWYEESENRFT

-273 GGTDA
+273 GGTGA
-278 QTAAASKSYPGF
+278 QTAAAAKSYEGF
-290 TAQTIMQQTIQGDAS
+290 TAQTITQQTINGDGS
-305 TIVNVYYERNEY
+305 TIVNVYYKRNVY
-317 AVKFYTLNGSTE
+317 AVKFFTIKYEGGLLSGKYVKDKEIYCIT
-329 YTQFQIRAKYGA
+329 AKYGA
-341 NIRDLWPT
+341 NISNMWPGGIWT
-349 HNNSSTWA
+349 TSPGGSTFQ
-357 VNLNASGGK
+357 ASIG
-366 YQSNIDTMPLGG
+366 TMPLGG
-378 KNFYGPVTGNGSET
+378 DEFFKTDQGNAKADYFLQSLAGN
-392 AYYYTEALPG
+392 Y
-402 ETGTVSYKGKQYKLD
+402 VLD
-417 HSDTA
+417 HTDT
-422 LGTGYSI
+422 GGSGRSKVTD
-429 TEEDKYPITGFT
+429 EDRYQITGFT
-441 FLEFDAKW
+441 CNTAISAK
-449 NGGIFPP
+449 NGD
-456 RYAYNGAK
+456 RYNGAK
-464 FYYTRNSYDV
+464 FYYDRNSYKI
-474 VFISGSVTEKT
+474 VFMNHGSKEKELVRKYE
-485 QSMKYRQPL
+485 QSIADADY
-494 DDVSHT
+494 T
-500 PKPPIGKEE
+500 PTAPANMQD
-509 YTFAGWYDNE
+509 YTFGGWFDNE
-519 LYTGSEYVLEGKTMP
+519 KCEGSAYVFTGKTMP
-534 AHHLTLYAKW
+534 AHNLTLYAKW

-549 TVTVYDVDRTK
+549 SVTVYDVDRTK
-560 ILKTFDVPMGG
+560 ILRTFDVPMGR
-571 TIPENKMPKVT
+571 TIPESQMPEDKVT
-582 LGTGDSFLGWMDMQD
+582 LGTGDTFLGWMDMQD

-619 AEQFM
+619 AEQFE

-629 GGGSGNAPFD
+629 GDGSGKAPVD

-653 ATGVTPPTGKVF
+653 ATGVTPPEGKVF
-665 LYWSAGD
+665 LYWSAAGD

-696 KTEAVTVTYHS
+696 TTEAVTVTYHS
-707 NFAPDEPYTT
+707 NFATDETYTT

-728 PGYTDLDLP
+728 PGYTGLGLP

-745 GWNTQAD
+745 GWNTQAN
-752 GLGKTYMPDDK
+752 GSGTTYQPGGK
-763 VLVDTMAPGND
+763 VLVDTMAPGNH
-774 LYAIWAKGSYLL
+774 LYAIWVKG
-786 TIHYVYAS
+786 
-794 GGEAKPDHTEVL
+794 
-806 GFGAPYSVI
+806 
-815 SPSIPGYTADKPV
+815 
-828 VTGTMPAAPVTVTVT
+828 
-843 YTASTGTPYE
+843 TGTPYE

-863 AYPAV
+863 AYPYV
-868 PDEKD
+868 PHEKD

-904 ADDLTVVKIFYTRNS
+904 ADDSTVVKIFYTRNS

-945 AIAAPTKTGYT
+945 AIADPTKTGYT

-963 VPDTMPAE
+963 VPATMPAG
-971 ARTVYAQ
+971 ALTVYAQ
-978 WRKNTP
+978 WRKTTP

-1033 ILSGGSQSA
+1033 RLSGGSQSA
-1042 SFTDFDPITF
+1042 SFIGFDLITF

-1147 YPDGGVHPYATITRA
+1147 YPDGGVHPHATITRA
-1162 ETATIFFRL
+1162 ETATVFFRL

-1216 FRPDAPVTRAEF
+1216 FQPDAPVTRAEF
-1228 ATIAA
+1228 AAIAA

>member
-1 MKKRLIAL
+1 
-9 LLAFV
+9 
-14 MVLGLTA
+14 
-21 TVFAEGGISIA
+21 
-32 SIQPEAPTHTY
+32 
-43 IFQAGGVEIGRQI
+43 
-56 IKHNESLKDPGV
+56 
-68 PSAPAGQRFV
+68 
-78 RWDPAVSFDMPV
+78 MPV
-90 SVTQNQTIPVQAI
+90 SVTQTQTITVQAI

-112 KHDGRTVATK
+112 CYKGRTVATK
-122 ELTDTQPSV
+122 ELTDTQPFV

-148 WYFGETRYERVSMAD
+148 WYFGETRYETVSTAD
-163 FPPGSDTLTLTAKV
+163 FPAGSDTLTLTAKV
-177 EKGHWIHFNSAGGSY
+177 DKGHWIHFNSAGGSY
-192 VAPQFVTGNTIQPA
+192 VAPQFVTGNTIPPA

-215 EGWYEKSGNRFT
+215 EGWYEESGKQFT

-233 SNITLTAHWRS
+233 SNITLTAHWKI

-273 GGTDA
+273 GGTGA

-290 TAQTIMQQTIQGDAS
+290 TAQTIMQQTIQGDGS
-305 TIVNVYYERNEY
+305 TIVNVYYKRNVYE
-317 AVKFYTLNGSTE
+317 VKFFTIKYERSGFSRKYVKDKE
-329 YTQFQIRAKYGA
+329 IDSIRITAKYGA
-341 NIRDLWPT
+341 NISEKWPGGIWT
-349 HNNSSTWA
+349 TEPGGSTFQ
-357 VNLNASGGK
+357 ASIG
-366 YQSNIDTMPLGG
+366 TMPLEGDEFF
-378 KNFYGPVTGNGSET
+378 KTDQGNAKADYFLQSLAGN
-392 AYYYTEALPG
+392 Y
-402 ETGTVSYKGKQYKLD
+402 VLD
-417 HSDTA
+417 HTDTGGA
-422 LGTGYSI
+422 SSSTV
-429 TEEDKYPITGFT
+429 TNEDRYPITGFT
-441 FLEFDAKW
+441 CNTAKSAK
-449 NGGIFPP
+449 NG
-456 RYAYNGAK
+456 AWYNGAK
-464 FYYTRNSYDV
+464 FYYDRNSYQI
-474 VFISGSVTEKT
+474 VFMNHGSKEKELVKKYE
-485 QSMKYRQPL
+485 QSIADAGY
-494 DDVSHT
+494 T
-500 PKPPIGKEE
+500 PTAPANMQD
-509 YTFAGWYDNE
+509 YTFGGWFDNE
-519 LYTGSEYVLEGKTMP
+519 KCEGSAYVFTGKKMP

-549 TVTVYDVDRTK
+549 SVTVYDVDRTK
-560 ILKTFDVPMGG
+560 ILRTFDVPMGG
-571 TIPENKMPKVT
+571 TILESQMPEDKVT

-619 AEQFM
+619 AEQFA

-629 GGGSGNAPFD
+629 GDGSGKAPVD
-639 SNKYARGAQAVVLP
+639 SNRYARGAQAVVLP

-665 LYWSAGD
+665 LYWSAAGD

-696 KTEAVTVTYHS
+696 TTEAVRVTYHS
-707 NFAPDEPYTT
+707 NFAPDKTDTT
-717 ADMPNNSTITL
+717 ADMPNNSRITL

-737 ENPGYTFA
+737 ENPGYTFT
-745 GWNTQAD
+745 GWNTQAN
-752 GLGKTYMPDDK
+752 GLGMTFRPGDK
-763 VLVDTMAPGND
+763 VLVDTMAPGNH
-774 LYAIWAKGSYLL
+774 LYAIWAKG
-786 TIHYVYAS
+786 
-794 GGEAKPDHTEVL
+794 
-806 GFGAPYSVI
+806 
-815 SPSIPGYTADKPV
+815 
-828 VTGTMPAAPVTVTVT
+828 
-843 YTASTGTPYE
+843 TGTPYE

-863 AYPAV
+863 AYPYV

-887 KSYDGFTPIE
+887 KSYDGFTPMGFAQE
-897 FEQKRIK
+897 MIK
-904 ADDLTVVKIFYTRNS
+904 ADGSTVVKIFYTRNS
-919 YLLTYKDSLSAGVY
+919 YILTYKDSLSAGVY

-945 AIAAPTKTGYT
+945 AIAPPTKTGYT

-963 VPDTMPAE
+963 VPDKMPPVAL
-971 ARTVYAQ
+971 TVYAQ
-978 WRKNTP
+978 WRKTTP

-1033 ILSGGSQSA
+1033 RLSGGSQSA
-1042 SFTDFDPITF
+1042 SFTGFDLITF

-1147 YPDGGVHPYATITRA
+1147 YPDGGVHPHATITRA
-1162 ETATIFFRL
+1162 ETATVFFRL

-1216 FRPDAPVTRAEF
+1216 FQPDAPVTRAEF
-1228 ATIAA
+1228 AAIAA

>member
-1 MKKRLIAL
+1 
-9 LLAFV
+9 
-14 MVLGLTA
+14 
-21 TVFAEGGISIA
+21 
-32 SIQPEAPTHTY
+32 
-43 IFQAGGVEIGRQI
+43 
-56 IKHNESLKDPGV
+56 
-68 PSAPAGQRFV
+68 
-78 RWDPAVSFDMPV
+78 MPV
-90 SVTQNQTIPVQAI
+90 SVTQTQTITVQAI

-112 KHDGRTVATK
+112 CYKGRTVATK

-148 WYFGETRYERVSMAD
+148 WYFGGTRYETVSKAD
-163 FPPGSDTLTLTAKV
+163 FPLGSDTLTLTAKV

-192 VAPQFVTGNTIQPA
+192 VAPQFVTGNTIPPA

-215 EGWYEKSGNRFT
+215 EGWYEESGNRFT

-278 QTAAASKSYPGF
+278 QTAAAAKSYPGF
-290 TAQTIMQQTIQGDAS
+290 TAQTIMQQTIQGDGS
-305 TIVNVYYERNEY
+305 TIVNVYYKRNVYE
-317 AVKFYTLNGSTE
+317 VKFFTIKYERSGFSRKYVKDKE
-329 YTQFQIRAKYGA
+329 IDSIRITAKYGA
-341 NIRDLWPT
+341 NISEKWPGGLWATSPGG
-349 HNNSSTWA
+349 STFQ
-357 VNLNASGGK
+357 ASIG
-366 YQSNIDTMPLGG
+366 TMPLGG
-378 KNFYGPVTGNGSET
+378 DEFFKTSQGSAE
-392 AYYYTEALPG
+392 AYYYLESLAGDYVLHHTD
-402 ETGTVSYKGKQYKLD
+402 TGGASSSTV
-417 HSDTA
+417 TN
-422 LGTGYSI
+422 
-429 TEEDKYPITGFT
+429 EDRYPITGFT
-441 FLEFDAKW
+441 CNTAKSAK
-449 NGGIFPP
+449 NG
-456 RYAYNGAK
+456 AWYNGAK
-464 FYYTRNSYDV
+464 FYYDRNSYQI
-474 VFISGSVTEKT
+474 VFMNHGSKEKELVKKYE
-485 QSMKYRQPL
+485 QSIADAGY
-494 DDVSHT
+494 T
-500 PKPPIGKEE
+500 PTVPANMQD
-509 YTFAGWYDNE
+509 YTFGGWFDNQKCE
-519 LYTGSEYVLEGKTMP
+519 GSAYVFTGKKMP
-534 AHHLTLYAKW
+534 AHNLTLYAKW

-549 TVTVYDVDRTK
+549 SVTVYDVDRTK
-560 ILKTFDVPMGG
+560 ILKTFDVPMGV
-571 TIPENKMPKVT
+571 TILESQMPEVT

-597 HMPFHFDTEIHRDY
+597 HMPFHFDTRIHRDY

-624 VTYAL
+624 VTYVR
-629 GGGSGNAPFD
+629 GGGSGNAPVD

-665 LYWSAGD
+665 LYWSAAGD
-672 STRCYPGGKLTVT
+672 STRYYPGGKLTVT
-685 GKMTL
+685 GNMTL

-696 KTEAVTVTYHS
+696 TTEAVRVTYHS
-707 NFAPDEPYTT
+707 NFAPDKTDTT
-717 ADMPNNSTITL
+717 AEMPNNSKITL
-728 PGYTDLDLP
+728 PRYTDRDLP

-752 GLGKTYMPDDK
+752 GSGTTYMPGDK
-763 VLVDTMAPGND
+763 VLVDTMSPGNH
-774 LYAIWAKGSYLL
+774 LYAIWAKG
-786 TIHYVYAS
+786 
-794 GGEAKPDHTEVL
+794 
-806 GFGAPYSVI
+806 
-815 SPSIPGYTADKPV
+815 
-828 VTGTMPAAPVTVTVT
+828 
-843 YTASTGTPYE
+843 TGTPYE

-863 AYPAV
+863 AYPYV
-868 PDEKD
+868 PNEKD
-873 NLRGETGAWTAAAA
+873 NLQGETGAWTAAAA
-887 KSYDGFTPIE
+887 KSYDGFTPMGFAQE
-897 FEQKRIK
+897 MIK
-904 ADDLTVVKIFYTRNS
+904 ADGSTVVKIFYTRNS

-963 VPDTMPAE
+963 VPDKMPPE
-971 ARTVYAQ
+971 ALTVYAQ
-978 WRKNTP
+978 WRKTTP

-1033 ILSGGSQSA
+1033 RLSGGSQFA
-1042 SFTDFDPITF
+1042 SFTGFDLITF

-1147 YPDGGVHPYATITRA
+1147 YPDGGVHPHATITRA

-1216 FRPDAPVTRAEF
+1216 FQPDAPVTRAEF
-1228 ATIAA
+1228 AAIAA

>member
-1 MKKRLIAL
+1 MHI
-9 LLAFV
+9 
-14 MVLGLTA
+14 
-21 TVFAEGGISIA
+21 
-32 SIQPEAPTHTY
+32 PTPT
-43 IFQAGGVEIGRQI
+43 FSRQGGVEIGKQI

-78 RWDPAVSFDMPV
+78 RWDPAVSFGTPV
-90 SVTQNQTIPVQAI
+90 SVTQTQTITVQAI

-112 KHDGRTVATK
+112 CYKDRTVATK

-148 WYFGETRYERVSMAD
+148 WYFGETRYECVSKAD
-163 FPPGSDTLTLTAKV
+163 FPAGSDTLTLTAKV
-177 EKGHWIHFNSAGGSY
+177 DKGYWIHFNSAGGSY

-215 EGWYEKSGNRFT
+215 EGWYEESEKQFT
-227 FGSPLT
+227 FGNQLT
-233 SNITLTAHWRS
+233 SNITLTAHWKS

-273 GGTDA
+273 GGTGA
-278 QTAAASKSYPGF
+278 QTAAAAKSYDGF
-290 TAQTIMQQTIQGDAS
+290 TAQTITQQTINGDGS
-305 TIVNVYYERNEY
+305 TIVNVYYKRNVYE
-317 AVKFYTLNGSTE
+317 VKFFTIKYAWFSGKYVKDKEIYCITAKYDANISKKWPGGIWTTSPGGST
-329 YTQFQIRAKYGA
+329 FQ
-341 NIRDLWPT
+341 
-349 HNNSSTWA
+349 
-357 VNLNASGGK
+357 ASIG
-366 YQSNIDTMPLGG
+366 TMPLGG
-378 KNFYGPVTGNGSET
+378 DEFFKTDQGNAKADYFLQSLAGN
-392 AYYYTEALPG
+392 Y
-402 ETGTVSYKGKQYKLD
+402 VLD
-417 HSDTA
+417 HTDT
-422 LGTGYSI
+422 GGSSRSKVTN
-429 TEEDKYPITGFT
+429 EDRYPITGFT
-441 FLEFDAKW
+441 CNTAKSAK
-449 NGGIFPP
+449 NGD
-456 RYAYNGAK
+456 RYNGAK
-464 FYYTRNSYDV
+464 FYYDRDNYKI
-474 VFISGSVTEKT
+474 VFMNHGSKERELVRKYE
-485 QSMKYRQPL
+485 QSIADADY
-494 DDVSHT
+494 T
-500 PKPPIGKEE
+500 PTAPANMQD
-509 YTFAGWYDNE
+509 YTFGGWFDNQKCE
-519 LYTGSEYVLEGKTMP
+519 GSAYIFTGKTMP
-534 AHHLTLYAKW
+534 AHNLTLYAKW

-549 TVTVYDVDRTK
+549 TVTVYDVDRTTV
-560 ILKTFDVPMGG
+560 IETFTDVPMGG
-571 TIPENKMPKVT
+571 TIPESQMPEVT

-619 AEQFM
+619 AEQFT

-629 GGGSGNAPFD
+629 GGGSGNAPVD
-639 SNKYARGAQAVVLP
+639 SNRYARGAQAVVLP

-665 LYWSAGD
+665 LYWSAAGD

-685 GKMTL
+685 GDMTL

-707 NFAPDEPYTT
+707 NFVPDKTYTT

-728 PGYTDLDLP
+728 PGYTDLGLP
-737 ENPGYTFA
+737 GNPGYTFA

-752 GLGKTYMPDDK
+752 GSGTKYMPGDK
-763 VLVDTMAPGND
+763 VLVDTMSPGNH
-774 LYAIWAKGSYLL
+774 LYAIWVKG
-786 TIHYVYAS
+786 
-794 GGEAKPDHTEVL
+794 
-806 GFGAPYSVI
+806 
-815 SPSIPGYTADKPV
+815 
-828 VTGTMPAAPVTVTVT
+828 
-843 YTASTGTPYE
+843 TGTPYE

-868 PDEKD
+868 PYEKD

-887 KSYDGFTPIE
+887 KSYDGFTPMGFAQE
-897 FEQKRIK
+897 MIK
-904 ADDLTVVKIFYTRNS
+904 ADGSTVVKIFYTRNS

-978 WRKNTP
+978 WRKTTP

-989 DPNNINGKTLA
+989 DPNNINRKTLA

-1033 ILSGGSQSA
+1033 RLSGGSQSA
-1042 SFTDFDPITF
+1042 SFTGFDPITF

-1147 YPDGGVHPYATITRA
+1147 YPDGGVHPHATITRA

-1216 FRPDAPVTRAEF
+1216 FQPDAPVTRAEF
-1228 ATIAA
+1228 AAIAA

>member
-1 MKKRLIAL
+1 
-9 LLAFV
+9 
-14 MVLGLTA
+14 
-21 TVFAEGGISIA
+21 
-32 SIQPEAPTHTY
+32 
-43 IFQAGGVEIGRQI
+43 
-56 IKHNESLKDPGV
+56 
-68 PSAPAGQRFV
+68 
-78 RWDPAVSFDMPV
+78 MPV
-90 SVTQNQTIPVQAI
+90 SVTQTQTITVQAI

-112 KHDGRTVATK
+112 KHEGRTVATK
-122 ELTDTQPSV
+122 ELTDTQSFV

-140 GADEKLTG
+140 GADAKLTG
-148 WYFGETRYERVSMAD
+148 WYIGEKRYETVSKAD
-163 FPPGSDTLTLTAKV
+163 FPAGSDTLTLTAKV
-177 EKGHWIHFNSAGGSY
+177 DKGHWIHFDSDGGSY

-215 EGWYEKSGNRFT
+215 EGWYEESGKQFT
-227 FGSPLT
+227 FGNQLT
-233 SNITLTAHWRS
+233 SNITLTARWES

-273 GGTDA
+273 GGTGA
-278 QTAAASKSYPGF
+278 QTAAAAKSYDGF
-290 TAQTIMQQTIQGDAS
+290 TAQTITQQTINGDGS
-305 TIVNVYYERNEY
+305 TIVNVYYKRNVY
-317 AVKFYTLNGSTE
+317 AVKFFTIKYEGGLLSGKYVKDKEIDS
-329 YTQFQIRAKYGA
+329 IRITAKYGA
-341 NIRDLWPT
+341 NISEKWPGGIWT
-349 HNNSSTWA
+349 TEPGGSTFQ
-357 VNLNASGGK
+357 ASIG
-366 YQSNIDTMPLGG
+366 TMPLEGDEFF
-378 KNFYGPVTGNGSET
+378 KTSQGSAE
-392 AYYYTEALPG
+392 AYYYLESLAGDYVLHHTD
-402 ETGTVSYKGKQYKLD
+402 TGGASSSTV
-417 HSDTA
+417 TN
-422 LGTGYSI
+422 
-429 TEEDKYPITGFT
+429 EDRYPITGFICNT
-441 FLEFDAKW
+441 AKSAK
-449 NGGIFPP
+449 NG
-456 RYAYNGAK
+456 AWYNGAK
-464 FYYTRNSYDV
+464 FYYDRDSYRI
-474 VFISGSVTEKT
+474 VFMNHGSKEKELVRKYE
-485 QSMKYRQPL
+485 QSIADADY
-494 DDVSHT
+494 T
-500 PKPPIGKEE
+500 PTAPANMQD
-509 YTFAGWYDNE
+509 YTFGGWFDNE
-519 LYTGSEYVLEGKTMP
+519 KCEGSAYVFTGKKMP

-549 TVTVYDVDRTK
+549 SVTVYDVDRTTV
-560 ILKTFDVPMGG
+560 LETFTDVPMGG
-571 TIPENKMPKVT
+571 TIRESQMPEVK

-619 AEQFM
+619 AEQFE

-629 GGGSGNAPFD
+629 GDGSGKAPVD

-653 ATGVTPPTGKVF
+653 ATGVTPPEGKVF
-665 LYWSAGD
+665 LYWSAAGD

-696 KTEAVTVTYHS
+696 TTEAVTVTYHS
-707 NFAPDEPYTT
+707 NFATDETYTT

-728 PGYTDLDLP
+728 PGYTGLGLP

-745 GWNTQAD
+745 GWNTQAN
-752 GLGKTYMPDDK
+752 GSGMTFRTGEK
-763 VLVDTMAPGND
+763 VLVDTMAPGNH
-774 LYAIWAKGSYLL
+774 LYAIWEKG
-786 TIHYVYAS
+786 
-794 GGEAKPDHTEVL
+794 
-806 GFGAPYSVI
+806 
-815 SPSIPGYTADKPV
+815 
-828 VTGTMPAAPVTVTVT
+828 
-843 YTASTGTPYE
+843 TGTPYE

-863 AYPAV
+863 AYPYV
-868 PDEKD
+868 PHEKD

-904 ADDLTVVKIFYTRNS
+904 ADSLTVVEIFYTRNS

-945 AIAAPTKTGYT
+945 AIADPTKTGYT

-963 VPDTMPAE
+963 VPDTMPAW
-971 ARTVYAQ
+971 ALTVYAQ
-978 WRKNTP
+978 WRKTTP

-1033 ILSGGSQSA
+1033 RLSGGSQSA
-1042 SFTDFDPITF
+1042 SFTGFDPITF

-1147 YPDGGVHPYATITRA
+1147 YPDGGVHPHATITRA

-1216 FRPDAPVTRAEF
+1216 FQPDAPVTRAEF
-1228 ATIAA
+1228 AAIAA

>member
-32 SIQPEAPTHTY
+32 SIQPEAHTHTY

-56 IKHNESLKDPGV
+56 IKDNESLRDPGV

-78 RWDPAVSFDMPV
+78 RWAPAVSFGMPV
-90 SVTQNQTIPVQAI
+90 SVTQTQTITVQAI
-103 FETVYTVYF
+103 FETV
-112 KHDGRTVATK
+112 
-122 ELTDTQPSV
+122 
-131 STGDVLVPV
+131 
-140 GADEKLTG
+140 
-148 WYFGETRYERVSMAD
+148 
-163 FPPGSDTLTLTAKV
+163 
-177 EKGHWIHFNSAGGSY
+177 
-192 VAPQFVTGNTIQPA
+192 
-206 DPARPGFSF
+206 
-215 EGWYEKSGNRFT
+215 
-227 FGSPLT
+227 
-233 SNITLTAHWRS
+233 
-244 NTSTKYT
+244 
-251 VIHWQEK
+251 
-258 ADESGWSLH
+258 
-267 ETETKT
+267 
-273 GGTDA
+273 
-278 QTAAASKSYPGF
+278 
-290 TAQTIMQQTIQGDAS
+290 
-305 TIVNVYYERNEY
+305 
-317 AVKFYTLNGSTE
+317 
-329 YTQFQIRAKYGA
+329 
-341 NIRDLWPT
+341 
-349 HNNSSTWA
+349 
-357 VNLNASGGK
+357 
-366 YQSNIDTMPLGG
+366 
-378 KNFYGPVTGNGSET
+378 
-392 AYYYTEALPG
+392 
-402 ETGTVSYKGKQYKLD
+402 
-417 HSDTA
+417 
-422 LGTGYSI
+422 
-429 TEEDKYPITGFT
+429 
-441 FLEFDAKW
+441 
-449 NGGIFPP
+449 
-456 RYAYNGAK
+456 
-464 FYYTRNSYDV
+464 
-474 VFISGSVTEKT
+474 
-485 QSMKYRQPL
+485 
-494 DDVSHT
+494 
-500 PKPPIGKEE
+500 
-509 YTFAGWYDNE
+509 
-519 LYTGSEYVLEGKTMP
+519 
-534 AHHLTLYAKW
+534 
-544 VPKTY
+544 
-549 TVTVYDVDRTK
+549 
-560 ILKTFDVPMGG
+560 
-571 TIPENKMPKVT
+571 
-582 LGTGDSFLGWMDMQD
+582 
-597 HMPFHFDTEIHRDY
+597 
-611 KLYAKTGN
+611 
-619 AEQFM
+619 
-624 VTYAL
+624 
-629 GGGSGNAPFD
+629 
-639 SNKYARGAQAVVLP
+639 
-653 ATGVTPPTGKVF
+653 
-665 LYWSAGD
+665 
-672 STRCYPGGKLTVT
+672 
-685 GKMTL
+685 
-690 TAVYGQ
+690 
-696 KTEAVTVTYHS
+696 
-707 NFAPDEPYTT
+707 
-717 ADMPNNSTITL
+717 
-728 PGYTDLDLP
+728 
-737 ENPGYTFA
+737 
-745 GWNTQAD
+745 
-752 GLGKTYMPDDK
+752 
-763 VLVDTMAPGND
+763 
-774 LYAIWAKGSYLL
+774 
-786 TIHYVYAS
+786 
-794 GGEAKPDHTEVL
+794 
-806 GFGAPYSVI
+806 
-815 SPSIPGYTADKPV
+815 
-828 VTGTMPAAPVTVTVT
+828 
-843 YTASTGTPYE
+843 
-853 VHHYLERLEG
+853 
-863 AYPAV
+863 
-868 PDEKD
+868 
-873 NLRGETGAWTAAAA
+873 
-887 KSYDGFTPIE
+887 
-897 FEQKRIK
+897 
-904 ADDLTVVKIFYTRNS
+904 YTRNS

-945 AIAAPTKTGYT
+945 AIADPTKTGYT

-963 VPDTMPAE
+963 VPDTMPAW
-971 ARTVYAQ
+971 ALTVYAQ
-978 WRKNTP
+978 WRKTTP

-1033 ILSGGSQSA
+1033 GLSGGSQSA
-1042 SFTDFDPITF
+1042 SFTGFDPITF

-1147 YPDGGVHPYATITRA
+1147 YPDGGVHPHATITRA

-1216 FRPDAPVTRAEF
+1216 FQPDAPVTRAEF
-1228 ATIAA
+1228 AAIAA

>member
-1 MKKRLIAL
+1 
-9 LLAFV
+9 
-14 MVLGLTA
+14 
-21 TVFAEGGISIA
+21 
-32 SIQPEAPTHTY
+32 
-43 IFQAGGVEIGRQI
+43 
-56 IKHNESLKDPGV
+56 
-68 PSAPAGQRFV
+68 
-78 RWDPAVSFDMPV
+78 MPV
-90 SVTQNQTIPVQAI
+90 SVTQTQTITVQAI

-112 KHDGRTVATK
+112 CYKGRTVATK

-148 WYFGETRYERVSMAD
+148 WYIGETPYETVSTAN
-163 FPPGSDTLTLTAKV
+163 FPAGSDTLTLTAKV
-177 EKGHWIHFNSAGGSY
+177 DKGHWIHFNSAGGSY
-192 VAPQFVTGNTIQPA
+192 VAPQFVTGNTSQPA

-215 EGWYEKSGNRFT
+215 EGWYEESGNRFT
-227 FGSPLT
+227 FGNQLT

-267 ETETKT
+267 ETETKP

-278 QTAAASKSYPGF
+278 QTAAAAKSYDGF
-290 TAQTIMQQTIQGDAS
+290 TAQTITQQTINGDGS
-305 TIVNVYYERNEY
+305 TIVNVYYKRNVY
-317 AVKFYTLNGSTE
+317 AVKFFTIKYEGGLLSGKYVKDKEIDS
-329 YTQFQIRAKYGA
+329 IRITAKYGA
-341 NIRDLWPT
+341 NISKKWPGGLWATSPGG
-349 HNNSSTWA
+349 STFQ
-357 VNLNASGGK
+357 ASIG
-366 YQSNIDTMPLGG
+366 TMPLGG
-378 KNFYGPVTGNGSET
+378 DEFFKTSQGSAE
-392 AYYYTEALPG
+392 AYYYLESLAGGYVWDHTD
-402 ETGTVSYKGKQYKLD
+402 TGGDS
-417 HSDTA
+417 S
-422 LGTGYSI
+422 SI
-429 TEEDKYPITGFT
+429 VTNEDRYPITGFT
-441 FLEFDAKW
+441 CNPAKSAK
-449 NGGIFPP
+449 NG
-456 RYAYNGAK
+456 AWYNGAK
-464 FYYTRNSYDV
+464 FYYDRNSYQI
-474 VFISGSVTEKT
+474 VFMNHGSKEKELVKKYE
-485 QSMKYRQPL
+485 QSIADAGY
-494 DDVSHT
+494 T
-500 PKPPIGKEE
+500 PTAPANMQD
-509 YTFAGWYDNE
+509 YTFGGWFDNE
-519 LYTGSEYVLEGKTMP
+519 KCEGSAYVFTGKKMP

-549 TVTVYDVDRTK
+549 TVTVYDVDRTTV
-560 ILKTFDVPMGG
+560 IETFTDVLMGG
-571 TIPENKMPKVT
+571 TIPESQMPEDKVT
-582 LGTGDSFLGWMDMQD
+582 LGTGDTFLGWMDMQD
-597 HMPFHFDTEIHRDY
+597 HMPFHFDTRIHRDY

-619 AEQFM
+619 AEKFM
-624 VTYAL
+624 VTYVL
-629 GGGSGNAPFD
+629 GGGSGNAPVD
-639 SNKYARGAQAVVLP
+639 SNRYARGAQAVVLP
-653 ATGVTPPTGKVF
+653 AAGVTPPAGKVF
-665 LYWSAGD
+665 LYWSAAGD

-685 GKMTL
+685 GNMTL

-696 KTEAVTVTYHS
+696 TTEAVRVTYHS
-707 NFAPDEPYTT
+707 NFAPDETYTT

-728 PGYTDLDLP
+728 PGYTGLGLP

-752 GLGKTYMPDDK
+752 GFGTTYQPGGK
-763 VLVDTMAPGND
+763 VLVDTMDPGNH
-774 LYAIWAKGSYLL
+774 LYAIWEKGSYLL

-794 GGEAKPDHTEVL
+794 GGEAKPDHTEEFD
-806 GFGAPYSVI
+806 FGAPYSVP

-863 AYPAV
+863 AYPYV
-868 PDEKD
+868 PNEKD

-887 KSYDGFTPIE
+887 KSYNGFTPRE
-897 FEQKRIK
+897 FAQERIK
-904 ADDLTVVKIFYTRNS
+904 ADGSTVVKIFYDRNS

-945 AIAAPTKTGYT
+945 AIADPTKTGYT

-963 VPDTMPAE
+963 VPDKMPPVAL
-971 ARTVYAQ
+971 TVYAQ
-978 WRKNTP
+978 WRKTTP

-1033 ILSGGSQSA
+1033 RLSGGSQSA
-1042 SFTDFDPITF
+1042 SFTGFDLITF

-1118 GSYTPYVP
+1118 GGYTPYVP

-1147 YPDGGVHPYATITRA
+1147 YPDGGVHPHATITRA
-1162 ETATIFFRL
+1162 ETATVFFRL

-1216 FRPDAPVTRAEF
+1216 FQPDAPVTRAEF
-1228 ATIAA
+1228 AAIAA

>member
-1 MKKRLIAL
+1 
-9 LLAFV
+9 
-14 MVLGLTA
+14 
-21 TVFAEGGISIA
+21 
-32 SIQPEAPTHTY
+32 
-43 IFQAGGVEIGRQI
+43 
-56 IKHNESLKDPGV
+56 
-68 PSAPAGQRFV
+68 
-78 RWDPAVSFDMPV
+78 MPV
-90 SVTQNQTIPVQAI
+90 SVTQTQTITVQAI

-112 KHDGRTVATK
+112 CYKGRTVATK

-148 WYFGETRYERVSMAD
+148 WYFGGTRYETVSKAD
-163 FPPGSDTLTLTAKV
+163 FPPGSDTLTLTARV
-177 EKGHWIHFNSAGGSY
+177 EKGHWIHFNSDGGSY
-192 VAPQFVTGNTIQPA
+192 VAPQFVTGNTIPPA

-215 EGWYEKSGNRFT
+215 EGWYEQSGNQFT
-227 FGSPLT
+227 FGNQLT
-233 SNITLTAHWRS
+233 SNITLTAHWES

-273 GGTDA
+273 GGTGA

-290 TAQTIMQQTIQGDAS
+290 TAQTIMQQAIQGDGS
-305 TIVNVYYERNEY
+305 TIVNVYYKRNVY
-317 AVKFYTLNGSTE
+317 DVKFYEKKGWLIYNWEENIDYRIT
-329 YTQFQIRAKYGA
+329 AKYGA
-341 NIRDLWPT
+341 NISKKWPGGIWT
-349 HNNSSTWA
+349 TSPGGSTFQA
-357 VNLNASGGK
+357 
-366 YQSNIDTMPLGG
+366 NIDTMPLNGA
-378 KNFYGPVTGNGSET
+378 KFYKTSQGDAK
-392 AYYYTEALPG
+392 AYYYLQSLAG
-402 ETGTVSYKGKQYKLD
+402 AYVLD
-417 HSDTA
+417 HTDTGGA
-422 LGTGYSI
+422 SSSTV
-429 TEEDKYPITGFT
+429 TNEDRYPITGFT
-441 FLEFDAKW
+441 CNTAKSAK
-449 NGGIFPP
+449 NGD
-456 RYAYNGAK
+456 RYNGAK
-464 FYYTRNSYDV
+464 FYYDRNEYQI
-474 VFISGSVTEKT
+474 VFMNHGSKEKELLKKYE
-485 QSMKYRQPL
+485 QSIA
-494 DDVSHT
+494 DDGYT
-500 PKPPIGKEE
+500 PTAPANMQD
-509 YTFAGWYDNE
+509 YTFGGWFDNQKCE
-519 LYTGSEYVLEGKTMP
+519 GSAYVFTGKKMP

-549 TVTVYDVDRTK
+549 SVTVYDVDRTK
-560 ILKTFDVPMGG
+560 VLKTFDVPMGG
-571 TIPENKMPKVT
+571 TILESQMPEVT

-597 HMPFHFDTEIHRDY
+597 HMPFHFDTKIHRDY
-611 KLYAKTGN
+611 QLYAKTGN
-619 AEQFM
+619 AEKLE

-629 GGGSGNAPFD
+629 GDGSGKAPVD

-665 LYWSAGD
+665 LYWSAAGD

-685 GKMTL
+685 GNMTL

-707 NFAPDEPYTT
+707 NFATDKTDMT
-717 ADMPNNSTITL
+717 AAMPNNSTITL
-728 PGYTDLDLP
+728 PGYTGLDLP

-752 GLGKTYMPDDK
+752 GLGKTYQPGGK
-763 VLVDTMAPGND
+763 VLVDTMDPGNH
-774 LYAIWAKGSYLL
+774 LYAIWVKG
-786 TIHYVYAS
+786 
-794 GGEAKPDHTEVL
+794 
-806 GFGAPYSVI
+806 
-815 SPSIPGYTADKPV
+815 
-828 VTGTMPAAPVTVTVT
+828 
-843 YTASTGTPYE
+843 TGTPYE

-863 AYPAV
+863 AYLAV

-887 KSYDGFTPIE
+887 KSYDGFKPSE
-897 FEQKRIK
+897 FAQEKIK
-904 ADDLTVVKIFYTRNS
+904 ADGSTVVKIFYTRNS

-945 AIAAPTKTGYT
+945 AIADPTKTGYT
-956 FTGWSPA
+956 FTGWSPT
-963 VPDTMPAE
+963 VPATMPPGAL
-971 ARTVYAQ
+971 TVYAQ
-978 WRKNTP
+978 WRKTTP

-1033 ILSGGSQSA
+1033 RLSGGSQSA
-1042 SFTDFDPITF
+1042 SFTGFDPITF

-1147 YPDGGVHPYATITRA
+1147 YPDGGVHPHATITRA

-1216 FRPDAPVTRAEF
+1216 FQPDAPVTRAEF
-1228 ATIAA
+1228 AAIAA

>member
-1 MKKRLIAL
+1 
-9 LLAFV
+9 
-14 MVLGLTA
+14 
-21 TVFAEGGISIA
+21 
-32 SIQPEAPTHTY
+32 
-43 IFQAGGVEIGRQI
+43 
-56 IKHNESLKDPGV
+56 
-68 PSAPAGQRFV
+68 
-78 RWDPAVSFDMPV
+78 MPV
-90 SVTQNQTIPVQAI
+90 SVTQTQTITVQAI

-148 WYFGETRYERVSMAD
+148 WYFGGTRYETVSKAD
-163 FPPGSDTLTLTAKV
+163 FPAGSDTLTLTARV
-177 EKGHWIHFNSAGGSY
+177 EKGHWIHFNSDGGSY
-192 VAPQFVTGNTIQPA
+192 VAPQFVTGNTIPPA
-206 DPARPGFSF
+206 DPARPGFLF
-215 EGWYEKSGNRFT
+215 KGWYEESGNRFT
-227 FGSPLT
+227 FGNQLT

-273 GGTDA
+273 GGTGA
-278 QTAAASKSYPGF
+278 QTAAAAKSYDGF
-290 TAQTIMQQTIQGDAS
+290 TAQTITQQTINGDGS
-305 TIVNVYYERNEY
+305 TIVNVYYKRNVY
-317 AVKFYTLNGSTE
+317 DVKFFTIKYEGGLLSGKYVKDKEIDS
-329 YTQFQIRAKYGA
+329 IRITAKYGA
-341 NIRDLWPT
+341 NISKKWPGGLWATSPGG
-349 HNNSSTWA
+349 STFQ
-357 VNLNASGGK
+357 ASIG
-366 YQSNIDTMPLGG
+366 TMPLGG
-378 KNFYGPVTGNGSET
+378 DEFFKTSQGSAE
-392 AYYYTEALPG
+392 AYYYLESLAGDYVLHHTD
-402 ETGTVSYKGKQYKLD
+402 TGGASSSTV
-417 HSDTA
+417 TN
-422 LGTGYSI
+422 
-429 TEEDKYPITGFT
+429 EDRYPITGFT
-441 FLEFDAKW
+441 CNTAKSAK
-449 NGGIFPP
+449 NG
-456 RYAYNGAK
+456 AWYNGAK
-464 FYYTRNSYDV
+464 FYYDRNSYQI
-474 VFISGSVTEKT
+474 VFMNHGSKEKELVKKYE
-485 QSMKYRQPL
+485 QSIADAGY
-494 DDVSHT
+494 T
-500 PKPPIGKEE
+500 PTVPANMQD
-509 YTFAGWYDNE
+509 YTFGGWFDNQKCE
-519 LYTGSEYVLEGKTMP
+519 GSAYVFTGKKMP
-534 AHHLTLYAKW
+534 AHNLTLYAKW

-549 TVTVYDVDRTK
+549 SVTVYDVDRTK
-560 ILKTFDVPMGG
+560 ILKTFDVPMGV
-571 TIPENKMPKVT
+571 TILESQMPEVT

-597 HMPFHFDTEIHRDY
+597 HMPFHFDTRIHRDY

-624 VTYAL
+624 VTYVR
-629 GGGSGNAPFD
+629 GGGSGNAPVD

-665 LYWSAGD
+665 LYWSAAGD
-672 STRCYPGGKLTVT
+672 STRYYPGGKLTVT
-685 GKMTL
+685 GNMTL

-696 KTEAVTVTYHS
+696 TTEAVRVTYHS
-707 NFAPDEPYTT
+707 NFAPDKTDTT
-717 ADMPNNSTITL
+717 AEMPNNSKITL
-728 PGYTDLDLP
+728 PRYTDRDLP

-752 GLGKTYMPDDK
+752 GSGMTFRTGEK
-763 VLVDTMAPGND
+763 VLVDTMAPGNH
-774 LYAIWAKGSYLL
+774 LYAIWAKG
-786 TIHYVYAS
+786 
-794 GGEAKPDHTEVL
+794 
-806 GFGAPYSVI
+806 
-815 SPSIPGYTADKPV
+815 
-828 VTGTMPAAPVTVTVT
+828 
-843 YTASTGTPYE
+843 TGTPYE

-863 AYPAV
+863 AYPYV
-868 PDEKD
+868 PNEKD

-887 KSYDGFTPIE
+887 KSYNGFTPRE
-897 FEQKRIK
+897 FAQERIK
-904 ADDLTVVKIFYTRNS
+904 ADGSTVVKIFYDRNS

-945 AIAAPTKTGYT
+945 AIADPTKTGYT

-963 VPDTMPAE
+963 VPDKMPPVAL
-971 ARTVYAQ
+971 TVYAQ
-978 WRKNTP
+978 WRKTTP

-1033 ILSGGSQSA
+1033 RLSGGSQSA
-1042 SFTDFDPITF
+1042 SFTGFDLITF

-1118 GSYTPYVP
+1118 GGYTPYVP

-1147 YPDGGVHPYATITRA
+1147 YPDGGVHPHATITRA

-1216 FRPDAPVTRAEF
+1216 FQPDAPVTRAEF
-1228 ATIAA
+1228 AAIAA

>member
-1 MKKRLIAL
+1 
-9 LLAFV
+9 
-14 MVLGLTA
+14 
-21 TVFAEGGISIA
+21 
-32 SIQPEAPTHTY
+32 
-43 IFQAGGVEIGRQI
+43 
-56 IKHNESLKDPGV
+56 
-68 PSAPAGQRFV
+68 
-78 RWDPAVSFDMPV
+78 MPV
-90 SVTQNQTIPVQAI
+90 SVTQTQTITVQAI

-112 KHDGRTVATK
+112 CYKGRTVATK

-148 WYFGETRYERVSMAD
+148 WYIGGTRYETVSKAD
-163 FPPGSDTLTLTAKV
+163 FLAGDTLTLTARV

-215 EGWYEKSGNRFT
+215 EGWYEESGNRFT
-227 FGSPLT
+227 FGSQLT
-233 SNITLTAHWRS
+233 SNITLTARWES

-273 GGTDA
+273 GGTGA

-290 TAQTIMQQTIQGDAS
+290 TAQTITQQTINGDGS
-305 TIVNVYYERNEY
+305 TIVNVYYKRNVY
-317 AVKFYTLNGSTE
+317 DVKFFT
-329 YTQFQIRAKYGA
+329 IRYAWLSGKYVKDKEIYCITAKYGA
-341 NIRDLWPT
+341 NISEKWPGGIWT
-349 HNNSSTWA
+349 TSPGGSTFQ
-357 VNLNASGGK
+357 ASIG
-366 YQSNIDTMPLGG
+366 TMPLGG
-378 KNFYGPVTGNGSET
+378 DEFFKTSQGSAEADYYLQSLAGDYVLHHTDTGGASSSTVTN
-392 AYYYTEALPG
+392 
-402 ETGTVSYKGKQYKLD
+402 
-417 HSDTA
+417 
-422 LGTGYSI
+422 
-429 TEEDKYPITGFT
+429 EDRYPITGFT
-441 FLEFDAKW
+441 CNTAKSAK
-449 NGGIFPP
+449 NG
-456 RYAYNGAK
+456 AWYNGAK
-464 FYYTRNSYDV
+464 FYYDRNSYRI
-474 VFISGSVTEKT
+474 VFMNHGSKEKELVRKYE
-485 QSMKYRQPL
+485 QSIADAGY
-494 DDVSHT
+494 T
-500 PKPPIGKEE
+500 PTAPANMQD
-509 YTFAGWYDNE
+509 YTFGGWFDNE
-519 LYTGSEYVLEGKTMP
+519 KCEGSAYVFTGKKMP

-549 TVTVYDVDRTK
+549 SVTVYAVDQTTV
-560 ILKTFDVPMGG
+560 IETFDVPMGG
-571 TIPENKMPKVT
+571 TIQENQMPKDKVT
-582 LGTGDSFLGWMDMQD
+582 LGTGDTFLGWMDMQD
-597 HMPFHFDTEIHRDY
+597 HMPFHFGTRIYRDY

-619 AEQFM
+619 TEQFK
-624 VTYAL
+624 VTYDI
-629 GGGSGNAPFD
+629 GVGSGNAPVD
-639 SNKYARGAQAVVLP
+639 PNKYARGAQAVVLP
-653 ATGVTPPTGKVF
+653 ATDGVTPPTGKVF
-665 LYWSAGD
+665 LYWSAAED

-685 GKMTL
+685 GDMTL

-696 KTEAVTVTYHS
+696 TTEAVRVTYHS
-707 NFAPDEPYTT
+707 NFAPDKTYTT
-717 ADMPNNSTITL
+717 AEMPNNSTITL
-728 PGYTDLDLP
+728 PGYTGLGLP
-737 ENPGYTFA
+737 ENQGYTFA
-745 GWNTQAD
+745 GWNTQAN
-752 GLGKTYMPDDK
+752 GSGTTYQPDDK
-763 VLVDTMAPGND
+763 VLVDTMDPGNH
-774 LYAIWAKGSYLL
+774 LYAIWEKGSYLL

-806 GFGAPYSVI
+806 NFGAPYSVP

-868 PDEKD
+868 PNEKD

-956 FTGWSPA
+956 FTGWSPT
-963 VPDTMPAE
+963 VPATMPAE
-971 ARTVYAQ
+971 ALTVYAQ
-978 WRKNTP
+978 WRKTTP

-1033 ILSGGSQSA
+1033 RLSGGSQSA
-1042 SFTDFDPITF
+1042 SFTCFDPITF

-1147 YPDGGVHPYATITRA
+1147 YPDGGVHPHATITRA

-1216 FRPDAPVTRAEF
+1216 FQPDAPVTRAEF
-1228 ATIAA
+1228 AAIAA

>member
-1 MKKRLIAL
+1 
-9 LLAFV
+9 
-14 MVLGLTA
+14 
-21 TVFAEGGISIA
+21 
-32 SIQPEAPTHTY
+32 
-43 IFQAGGVEIGRQI
+43 
-56 IKHNESLKDPGV
+56 
-68 PSAPAGQRFV
+68 
-78 RWDPAVSFDMPV
+78 MPV
-90 SVTQNQTIPVQAI
+90 SVIQTQTITVQAI
-103 FETVYTVYF
+103 FETVHTVYF
-112 KHDGRTVATK
+112 KHEGRTVATK

-148 WYFGETRYERVSMAD
+148 WYIGETPYETVSKAN
-163 FPPGSDTLTLTAKV
+163 FPAGSDTLTLTAKV
-177 EKGHWIHFNSAGGSY
+177 DKGHWIHFNSAGGSY
-192 VAPQFVTGNTIQPA
+192 VAPQFVTGNTIPPA

-215 EGWYEKSGNRFT
+215 EGWYEESGNRFT
-227 FGSPLT
+227 FGNQLT

-278 QTAAASKSYPGF
+278 QTAAAAKSYDGF
-290 TAQTIMQQTIQGDAS
+290 TAQTITQQTINGDGS
-305 TIVNVYYERNEY
+305 TIVNVYYKRNVY
-317 AVKFYTLNGSTE
+317 AVKFFTIKYEGGLLSGKYVKDKEIDS
-329 YTQFQIRAKYGA
+329 IRITAKYGA
-341 NIRDLWPT
+341 NISKKWPGGLWATSPGG
-349 HNNSSTWA
+349 STFQ
-357 VNLNASGGK
+357 ASIG
-366 YQSNIDTMPLGG
+366 TMPLGG
-378 KNFYGPVTGNGSET
+378 DEFFKTSQGSAE
-392 AYYYTEALPG
+392 AYYYLESLAGNYVLHHTD
-402 ETGTVSYKGKQYKLD
+402 TGGDS
-417 HSDTA
+417 S
-422 LGTGYSI
+422 SI
-429 TEEDKYPITGFT
+429 VTNEDRYPITGFICNT
-441 FLEFDAKW
+441 AKSAK
-449 NGGIFPP
+449 NG
-456 RYAYNGAK
+456 AWYNGAK
-464 FYYTRNSYDV
+464 FYYDRNSYKI
-474 VFISGSVTEKT
+474 VFMNHGSKEKELVKKYE
-485 QSMKYRQPL
+485 QSIADAGY
-494 DDVSHT
+494 T
-500 PKPPIGKEE
+500 PTAPANMQD
-509 YTFAGWYDNE
+509 YTFGGWFDNE
-519 LYTGSEYVLEGKTMP
+519 KCEGSAYVFTGKKMP
-534 AHHLTLYAKW
+534 AHNLTLYAKW

-560 ILKTFDVPMGG
+560 VIETFTAVLMGG
-571 TIPENKMPKVT
+571 TISESQMPEDKVT
-582 LGTGDSFLGWMDMQD
+582 LGTGDTFLGWMDMQD

-619 AEQFM
+619 AEQFE

-629 GGGSGNAPFD
+629 GDGSGKAPVD

-653 ATGVTPPTGKVF
+653 ATGVTPPEGKVF
-665 LYWSAGD
+665 LYWSAAGD
-672 STRCYPGGKLTVT
+672 STCCYPGGKLTVT

-707 NFAPDEPYTT
+707 NFATDEPYTT

-752 GLGKTYMPDDK
+752 GLGTTFKSGSK
-763 VLVDTMAPGND
+763 VLVDTMAPGNH
-774 LYAIWAKGSYLL
+774 LYAIWAKG
-786 TIHYVYAS
+786 
-794 GGEAKPDHTEVL
+794 
-806 GFGAPYSVI
+806 
-815 SPSIPGYTADKPV
+815 
-828 VTGTMPAAPVTVTVT
+828 
-843 YTASTGTPYE
+843 TGTPYE

-863 AYPAV
+863 AYPDV
-868 PDEKD
+868 PKEKD

-904 ADDLTVVKIFYTRNS
+904 ADDSTVVKIFYTRNS

-956 FTGWSPA
+956 FTGWSPS
-963 VPDTMPAE
+963 VPATMPPVAL
-971 ARTVYAQ
+971 TVYAQ
-978 WRKNTP
+978 WRKTTP

-1033 ILSGGSQSA
+1033 RLSGGSQSA
-1042 SFTDFDPITF
+1042 SFTGFDLITF

-1147 YPDGGVHPYATITRA
+1147 YPDGGVHPHATITRA
-1162 ETATIFFRL
+1162 ETATVFFRL

-1216 FRPDAPVTRAEF
+1216 FQPDAPVTRAEF
-1228 ATIAA
+1228 AAIAA

>member
-56 IKHNESLKDPGV
+56 IKDNESLRDPGV

-78 RWDPAVSFDMPV
+78 RWVPAVSFGMPV

-148 WYFGETRYERVSMAD
+148 WYIGGTRYETVSKAD
-163 FPPGSDTLTLTAKV
+163 FLAGDTLTLTARV
-177 EKGHWIHFNSAGGSY
+177 DKGHWIHFNSDGGSY

-215 EGWYEKSGNRFT
+215 EGWYEESGKQFT
-227 FGSPLT
+227 FGNQLT

-273 GGTDA
+273 GGTGA
-278 QTAAASKSYPGF
+278 QTAAAAKSYDGF
-290 TAQTIMQQTIQGDAS
+290 TAQTITQQTINGDGS
-305 TIVNVYYERNEY
+305 TIVNVYYKRNVY
-317 AVKFYTLNGSTE
+317 DVKFYVDKGWWSYNWEENTDYRIT
-329 YTQFQIRAKYGA
+329 AKHGA
-341 NIRDLWPT
+341 NISKKWPGGSWAT
-349 HNNSSTWA
+349 SPGGSTFQA
-357 VNLNASGGK
+357 
-366 YQSNIDTMPLGG
+366 NIDTMPLNGA
-378 KNFYGPVTGNGSET
+378 KFYETSQGNAE
-392 AYYYTEALPG
+392 AYYYLESLA
-402 ETGTVSYKGKQYKLD
+402 GKYVLD
-417 HSDTA
+417 HTDT
-422 LGTGYSI
+422 GGSSGSKVTNEDRYS
-429 TEEDKYPITGFT
+429 ITGFT
-441 FLEFDAKW
+441 CNTAMSAK
-449 NGGIFPP
+449 NG
-456 RYAYNGAK
+456 AWYNGAK
-464 FYYTRNSYDV
+464 FYYDRKSYQI
-474 VFISGSVTEKT
+474 VFMNHGSKEKELVRKYE
-485 QSMKYRQPL
+485 QSIADAGY
-494 DDVSHT
+494 T
-500 PKPPIGKEE
+500 PAAPANMQD
-509 YTFAGWYDNE
+509 YTFGGWFDNQKCE
-519 LYTGSEYVLEGKTMP
+519 GSAYVFTGKTMP
-534 AHHLTLYAKW
+534 AHNLTLYAKW

-549 TVTVYDVDRTK
+549 SVTVYDVDRTTV
-560 ILKTFDVPMGG
+560 LETFTAVPMGR
-571 TIPENKMPKVT
+571 TIPENQMPEGKVT
-582 LGTGDSFLGWMDMQD
+582 LGTGDTFLGWMDMLD
-597 HMPFHFDTEIHRDY
+597 NMPFHFDTKIYRDY

-619 AEQFM
+619 KERFE
-624 VTYAL
+624 VTYDI
-629 GGGSGNAPFD
+629 GDGSGDAPGD
-639 SNKYARGAQAVVLP
+639 PNGYARGAQAVVLP
-653 ATGVTPPTGKVF
+653 AAGVTPPTGKVF
-665 LYWSAGD
+665 LYWTAGD

-685 GKMTL
+685 DNMKL

-696 KTEAVTVTYHS
+696 KTETVEVTYHS
-707 NFAPDEPYTT
+707 NFAPDETYTT
-717 ADMPNNSTITL
+717 AEMPNNSTITL
-728 PGYTDLDLP
+728 PGYTDLGLP
-737 ENPGYTFA
+737 ENQGYTFA
-745 GWNTQAD
+745 GWNTQAN
-752 GLGKTYMPDDK
+752 GSGTKYMPGDK
-763 VLVDTMAPGND
+763 VLVDTMAPGNH

-806 GFGAPYSVI
+806 NFGAPYSVP

-868 PDEKD
+868 PNEKD

-887 KSYDGFTPIE
+887 KSYDGFTPMGFAQE
-897 FEQKRIK
+897 RIK

-919 YLLTYKDSLSAGVY
+919 YLLTYKDSLSAEVY

-963 VPDTMPAE
+963 VPAKMPAG
-971 ARTVYAQ
+971 AVTVYAQ

-1033 ILSGGSQSA
+1033 RLSGGSQSA
-1042 SFTDFDPITF
+1042 SFNGFDLITF
-1052 PAAGTYTFTVGEVDR
+1052 PVAGTYTFTVGEVDR

-1147 YPDGGVHPYATITRA
+1147 YPDGGVHPHATITRA

-1228 ATIAA
+1228 AAIAA

>member
-1 MKKRLIAL
+1 MR
-9 LLAFV
+9 
-14 MVLGLTA
+14 
-21 TVFAEGGISIA
+21 
-32 SIQPEAPTHTY
+32 
-43 IFQAGGVEIGRQI
+43 
-56 IKHNESLKDPGV
+56 DPGV

-78 RWDPAVSFDMPV
+78 RWDPAVSFGMPV
-90 SVTQNQTIPVQAI
+90 SVTQTQTIPVQAI

-112 KHDGRTVATK
+112 KHEGRTVATK

-148 WYFGETRYERVSMAD
+148 WYFGGTRYEAVSTAD
-163 FPPGSDTLTLTAKV
+163 FPVGSDTLTLTAKV
-177 EKGHWIHFNSAGGSY
+177 DKGHWIHFDSAGGSY
-192 VAPQFVTGNTIQPA
+192 VAPQFVTGNTIPPA

-215 EGWYEKSGNRFT
+215 EGWYEQSGNQFT
-227 FGSPLT
+227 FGNQLT

-273 GGTDA
+273 GGTGA

-290 TAQTIMQQTIQGDAS
+290 TAQTITQQTINGDGS
-305 TIVNVYYERNEY
+305 TIVNVYYKRNVYE
-317 AVKFYTLNGSTE
+317 VKFYVDKGWLIYNWQEKTE
-329 YTQFQIRAKYGA
+329 SRITAKYGA
-341 NIRDLWPT
+341 NISKKWPGGIWT
-349 HNNSSTWA
+349 TSPGGSTFQA
-357 VNLNASGGK
+357 
-366 YQSNIDTMPLGG
+366 NIDTMPLNGA
-378 KNFYGPVTGNGSET
+378 KFYETSQGSAK
-392 AYYYTEALPG
+392 AYYYLESLAG
-402 ETGTVSYKGKQYKLD
+402 AYVLD
-417 HSDTA
+417 HTDT
-422 LGTGYSI
+422 GGSSRSKVTD
-429 TEEDKYPITGFT
+429 EDRYPITGFT
-441 FLEFDAKW
+441 CNTAISAK
-449 NGGIFPP
+449 NGD
-456 RYAYNGAK
+456 RYNGAK
-464 FYYTRNSYDV
+464 FYYDRNSYKI
-474 VFISGSVTEKT
+474 VFMNHGSKEKELVRKYE
-485 QSMKYRQPL
+485 QSIADAGY
-494 DDVSHT
+494 T
-500 PKPPIGKEE
+500 PTAPANMQD
-509 YTFAGWYDNE
+509 YTFGGWFDNE
-519 LYTGSEYVLEGKTMP
+519 KCEGSAYVFTGKKMP

-549 TVTVYDVDRTK
+549 SVTVYAVDQTTV
-560 ILKTFDVPMGG
+560 LKTFDVPMGE
-571 TIPENKMPKVT
+571 TIPESQMPEVT

-597 HMPFHFDTEIHRDY
+597 HMPFHFDTRIHRDY

-619 AEQFM
+619 AEQFA
-624 VTYAL
+624 VTYDL
-629 GGGSGNAPFD
+629 GDGSGNAPVD

-653 ATGVTPPTGKVF
+653 ATGVTPPEGKVF
-665 LYWSAGD
+665 LYWSAAGD
-672 STRCYPGGKLTVT
+672 STCCYPGGKLTVT

-707 NFAPDEPYTT
+707 NFATDKTDMT
-717 ADMPNNSTITL
+717 AAMPNNSTITL

-752 GLGKTYMPDDK
+752 GLGTTFKSGSK
-763 VLVDTMAPGND
+763 VLVDTMAPGNH
-774 LYAIWAKGSYLL
+774 LYAIWVKG
-786 TIHYVYAS
+786 
-794 GGEAKPDHTEVL
+794 
-806 GFGAPYSVI
+806 
-815 SPSIPGYTADKPV
+815 
-828 VTGTMPAAPVTVTVT
+828 
-843 YTASTGTPYE
+843 TGTPYE

-863 AYPAV
+863 AYPYV

-887 KSYDGFTPIE
+887 KSYDGFTPMGFAQE
-897 FEQKRIK
+897 MIK
-904 ADDLTVVKIFYTRNS
+904 ADGSTVVKIFYTRNS

-933 ASQTYKYGAAVT
+933 ASQTYKYDAAVT
-945 AIAAPTKTGYT
+945 AIAPPTKTGYT

-963 VPDTMPAE
+963 VPDKMPAV
-971 ARTVYAQ
+971 ALTVYAQ
-978 WRKNTP
+978 WRKTTP

-1033 ILSGGSQSA
+1033 RLSGGSQSA
-1042 SFTDFDPITF
+1042 SFTGFDLITF

-1147 YPDGGVHPYATITRA
+1147 YPDGGVHPHATITRA

-1216 FRPDAPVTRAEF
+1216 FQPDAPVTRAEF
-1228 ATIAA
+1228 AAIAA

>member
-32 SIQPEAPTHTY
+32 SIQPEANTHTY

-68 PSAPAGQRFV
+68 PSAPAGKRFV
-78 RWDPAVSFDMPV
+78 RWDPAVSFGMPV
-90 SVTQNQTIPVQAI
+90 SVTQTQTITVQAI

-122 ELTDTQPSV
+122 ELTDTQSSV

-148 WYFGETRYERVSMAD
+148 WYFGETRYETVSTAN
-163 FPPGSDTLTLTAKV
+163 FPAGSDTLTLTAKV
-177 EKGHWIHFNSAGGSY
+177 DKGYWIHFNSAGGSY
-192 VAPQFVTGNTIQPA
+192 VAPQFVTGNTSQPA
-206 DPARPGFSF
+206 DPARPGFLF
-215 EGWYEKSGNRFT
+215 EGWYEESGNRFT
-227 FGSPLT
+227 FGNQLT

-273 GGTDA
+273 GGTGA
-278 QTAAASKSYPGF
+278 QTAAAAKSYDGF
-290 TAQTIMQQTIQGDAS
+290 TAQTITQQTINGDGS
-305 TIVNVYYERNEY
+305 TIVNVYYKRNVY
-317 AVKFYTLNGSTE
+317 DVKFFTIKYEGGLLSGKYVKDKEIDS
-329 YTQFQIRAKYGA
+329 IRITAKYGA
-341 NIRDLWPT
+341 NISKKWPGGLWATSPGG
-349 HNNSSTWA
+349 STFQ
-357 VNLNASGGK
+357 ASIG
-366 YQSNIDTMPLGG
+366 TMPLGG
-378 KNFYGPVTGNGSET
+378 DEFFKTSQGSAE
-392 AYYYTEALPG
+392 AYYYLESLAGDYVLHHTD
-402 ETGTVSYKGKQYKLD
+402 TGGASSSTV
-417 HSDTA
+417 TN
-422 LGTGYSI
+422 
-429 TEEDKYPITGFT
+429 EDRYPITGFT
-441 FLEFDAKW
+441 CNTAKSAK
-449 NGGIFPP
+449 NG
-456 RYAYNGAK
+456 AWYNGAK
-464 FYYTRNSYDV
+464 FYYDRNSYQI
-474 VFISGSVTEKT
+474 VFMNHGSKEKELVKKYE
-485 QSMKYRQPL
+485 QSIADAGY
-494 DDVSHT
+494 T
-500 PKPPIGKEE
+500 PTVPANMQD
-509 YTFAGWYDNE
+509 YTFGGWFDNQKCE
-519 LYTGSEYVLEGKTMP
+519 GSAYVFTGKKMP

-549 TVTVYDVDRTK
+549 TVTVYDVDRTTD
-560 ILKTFDVPMGG
+560 IETFTDVPMGG
-571 TIPENKMPKVT
+571 TILESQMPEGKVT
-582 LGTGDSFLGWMDMQD
+582 LGAGDTFLGWMDMQD
-597 HMPFHFDTEIHRDY
+597 HMPFHFDTRIHRDY
-611 KLYAKTGN
+611 QLYAKTGN
-619 AEQFM
+619 AEQFA

-629 GGGSGNAPFD
+629 GDGSGKAPVD

-665 LYWSAGD
+665 LYWSAAGD

-685 GKMTL
+685 GNMTL

-707 NFAPDEPYTT
+707 NFATDEPYTT
-717 ADMPNNSTITL
+717 AEMPNNSTIKL
-728 PGYTDLDLP
+728 PGYTDLGLP

-752 GLGKTYMPDDK
+752 GLGTTYMPGEK
-763 VLVDTMAPGND
+763 VLVDTMEPGNH
-774 LYAIWAKGSYLL
+774 LYAIWVKG
-786 TIHYVYAS
+786 
-794 GGEAKPDHTEVL
+794 
-806 GFGAPYSVI
+806 
-815 SPSIPGYTADKPV
+815 
-828 VTGTMPAAPVTVTVT
+828 
-843 YTASTGTPYE
+843 TGTPYE

-863 AYPAV
+863 AYPDV
-868 PDEKD
+868 PKEKD

-904 ADDLTVVKIFYTRNS
+904 ADDSTVVEIFYTRNS

-933 ASQTYKYGAAVT
+933 ASQTYKYRAAVT

-963 VPDTMPAE
+963 VPATMPAE

-1033 ILSGGSQSA
+1033 GLSGGSQSA
-1042 SFTDFDPITF
+1042 SFTGFDPITF

-1147 YPDGGVHPYATITRA
+1147 YPDGGVHPHATITRA

-1228 ATIAA
+1228 AAIAA

>member
-1 MKKRLIAL
+1 MR
-9 LLAFV
+9 
-14 MVLGLTA
+14 
-21 TVFAEGGISIA
+21 
-32 SIQPEAPTHTY
+32 
-43 IFQAGGVEIGRQI
+43 
-56 IKHNESLKDPGV
+56 DPGV

-78 RWDPAVSFDMPV
+78 RWDPAVSFGTPV
-90 SVTQNQTIPVQAI
+90 SVTQTQTITVQAI

-112 KHDGRTVATK
+112 CYNGRTVATK
-122 ELTDTQPSV
+122 ELTDTQSSV

-148 WYFGETRYERVSMAD
+148 WYIGETRYETVSTAD
-163 FPPGSDTLTLTAKV
+163 FPAGSDTLTLTARV
-177 EKGHWIHFNSAGGSY
+177 EKGHWIHFNSDGGSY
-192 VAPQFVTGNTIQPA
+192 VAPQFVTGNTIPPA
-206 DPARPGFSF
+206 DPARPGFLF
-215 EGWYEKSGNRFT
+215 EGWYEESGNRFT

-233 SNITLTAHWRS
+233 SNITLTAHWKS

-251 VIHWQEK
+251 VIHWQEN
-258 ADESGWSLH
+258 ADNNEYALWESEEKSG
-267 ETETKT
+267 ETGAPTS
-273 GGTDA
+273 
-278 QTAAASKSYPGF
+278 AAAKSYEGF
-290 TAQTIMQQTIQGDAS
+290 TAQTITQQTINGDGS
-305 TIVNVYYERNEY
+305 TIVNVYYKRNVY
-317 AVKFYTLNGSTE
+317 DVKFFTIKYEGGWFSGKYVKDKEIYCIT
-329 YTQFQIRAKYGA
+329 AKYGA
-341 NIRDLWPT
+341 NISEKWPGGIWT
-349 HNNSSTWA
+349 TSPGGSTFQ
-357 VNLNASGGK
+357 ASIG
-366 YQSNIDTMPLGG
+366 TMPLGG
-378 KNFYGPVTGNGSET
+378 DEFFKTSQGSAE
-392 AYYYTEALPG
+392 AYYYLESLAGNYVLHHTD
-402 ETGTVSYKGKQYKLD
+402 TGGDS
-417 HSDTA
+417 S
-422 LGTGYSI
+422 SI
-429 TEEDKYPITGFT
+429 VTNEDRYPITGFICNT
-441 FLEFDAKW
+441 AKSAK
-449 NGGIFPP
+449 NG
-456 RYAYNGAK
+456 AWYNGAK
-464 FYYTRNSYDV
+464 FYYDRNSYKI
-474 VFISGSVTEKT
+474 VFMNHGSKEKELVKKYE
-485 QSMKYRQPL
+485 QSIADAGY
-494 DDVSHT
+494 T
-500 PKPPIGKEE
+500 PTAPANMQD
-509 YTFAGWYDNE
+509 YTFGGWFDNE
-519 LYTGSEYVLEGKTMP
+519 KCEGSAYVFTGKKMP
-534 AHHLTLYAKW
+534 AHNLTLYAKW

-560 ILKTFDVPMGG
+560 VIETFTAVLMGG
-571 TIPENKMPKVT
+571 TISESQMPEDKVT
-582 LGTGDSFLGWMDMQD
+582 LGTGDTFLGWMDMQD

-619 AEQFM
+619 AEQFE

-629 GGGSGNAPFD
+629 GDGSGKAPVD

-653 ATGVTPPTGKVF
+653 ATGVTPPEGKVF
-665 LYWSAGD
+665 LYWSAAGD
-672 STRCYPGGKLTVT
+672 STCCYPGGKLTVT

-707 NFAPDEPYTT
+707 NFATDEPYTT

-752 GLGKTYMPDDK
+752 GLGTTFKSGSK
-763 VLVDTMAPGND
+763 VLVDTMAPGNH
-774 LYAIWAKGSYLL
+774 LYAIWAKG
-786 TIHYVYAS
+786 
-794 GGEAKPDHTEVL
+794 
-806 GFGAPYSVI
+806 
-815 SPSIPGYTADKPV
+815 
-828 VTGTMPAAPVTVTVT
+828 
-843 YTASTGTPYE
+843 TGTPYE

-863 AYPAV
+863 AYPDV
-868 PDEKD
+868 PKEKD

-904 ADDLTVVKIFYTRNS
+904 ADDSTVVKIFYTRNS

-963 VPDTMPAE
+963 VPATMPAG
-971 ARTVYAQ
+971 ALTVYAQ
-978 WRKNTP
+978 WRKTTP

-1033 ILSGGSQSA
+1033 RLSGGSQSA
-1042 SFTDFDPITF
+1042 SFTGFDHITF

-1113 FSNTY
+1113 FFNTY
-1118 GSYTPYVP
+1118 GSYTPHVP
-1126 VVPPKTPD
+1126 VIPPKTPD

-1147 YPDGGVHPYATITRA
+1147 YPDGGVHPHATITRA

-1216 FRPDAPVTRAEF
+1216 FQPDAPVTRAEF
-1228 ATIAA
+1228 AAIAA

>member
-56 IKHNESLKDPGV
+56 IKDNESLKDPGV

-78 RWDPAVSFDMPV
+78 RWDLAVSFDMPV
-90 SVTQNQTIPVQAI
+90 SVTQTQTITVQAI

-112 KHDGRTVATK
+112 CYKGRTVATK

-148 WYFGETRYERVSMAD
+148 WYFGETRYETVSTAD
-163 FPPGSDTLTLTAKV
+163 FLAGDTLTLTARV
-177 EKGHWIHFNSAGGSY
+177 DKGHWIHFNSDGGSY
-192 VAPQFVTGNTIQPA
+192 VAPQFVTGNTIPPA

-215 EGWYEKSGNRFT
+215 EGWYEESGNRFT

-233 SNITLTAHWRS
+233 SNITLTAHWKS

-273 GGTDA
+273 GGTGA
-278 QTAAASKSYPGF
+278 QTAAAAKSYDGF
-290 TAQTIMQQTIQGDAS
+290 TAQTITQQTINGDGS
-305 TIVNVYYERNEY
+305 TIVNVYYKRNVY
-317 AVKFYTLNGSTE
+317 AVKFFTIKYEGGLLSGKYVKDKEIDS
-329 YTQFQIRAKYGA
+329 IRITAKYGA
-341 NIRDLWPT
+341 NISNMWPGGIWT
-349 HNNSSTWA
+349 TSPGGSTFQ
-357 VNLNASGGK
+357 ASIG
-366 YQSNIDTMPLGG
+366 TMPLGG
-378 KNFYGPVTGNGSET
+378 DEFFKTSQGNAKADYYLQSLAGNYVLHHTDTGGASSSTVTN
-392 AYYYTEALPG
+392 
-402 ETGTVSYKGKQYKLD
+402 
-417 HSDTA
+417 
-422 LGTGYSI
+422 
-429 TEEDKYPITGFT
+429 EDRYPITGFT
-441 FLEFDAKW
+441 CNTAKSAK
-449 NGGIFPP
+449 NGD
-456 RYAYNGAK
+456 RYNGAK
-464 FYYTRNSYDV
+464 FYYDRNSYKI
-474 VFISGSVTEKT
+474 VFMNHGSKEKELVRKYE
-485 QSMKYRQPL
+485 QSIADAGY
-494 DDVSHT
+494 T
-500 PKPPIGKEE
+500 PTAPANMQD
-509 YTFAGWYDNE
+509 YTFGGWFDNQKCE
-519 LYTGSEYVLEGKTMP
+519 GSAYIFTGKTMP
-534 AHHLTLYAKW
+534 AHNLTLYAKW

-549 TVTVYDVDRTK
+549 SVTVYDVDRTK

-571 TIPENKMPKVT
+571 TIPENQMPEVT
-582 LGTGDSFLGWMDMQD
+582 LGTGDTFLGWMDMQD

-619 AEQFM
+619 EEQFA

-629 GGGSGNAPFD
+629 GDGSGNAPVD

-653 ATGVTPPTGKVF
+653 ATGVTPPEGKVF
-665 LYWSAGD
+665 LYWSAAGD
-672 STRCYPGGKLTVT
+672 STCCYPGGKLTVT

-696 KTEAVTVTYHS
+696 TTEAVRVTYHS
-707 NFAPDEPYTT
+707 NFAPDKTDMT
-717 ADMPNNSTITL
+717 AAMPNNSTITL
-728 PGYTDLDLP
+728 PGYTDLGLP

-752 GLGKTYMPDDK
+752 GLGTTFKSGSK
-763 VLVDTMAPGND
+763 VLVDTMAPGNH
-774 LYAIWAKGSYLL
+774 LYAIWAKG
-786 TIHYVYAS
+786 
-794 GGEAKPDHTEVL
+794 
-806 GFGAPYSVI
+806 
-815 SPSIPGYTADKPV
+815 
-828 VTGTMPAAPVTVTVT
+828 
-843 YTASTGTPYE
+843 TGTPYE

-863 AYPAV
+863 AYPYV
-868 PDEKD
+868 PNEKD

-887 KSYDGFTPIE
+887 KSYDGFTPMGFAQE
-897 FEQKRIK
+897 MIK
-904 ADDLTVVKIFYTRNS
+904 ADGSTVVKIFYTRNS

-963 VPDTMPAE
+963 VPAKMPPE

-978 WRKNTP
+978 WRKTTP

-1033 ILSGGSQSA
+1033 RLSGGSQSA
-1042 SFTDFDPITF
+1042 SFTGFDPITF

-1147 YPDGGVHPYATITRA
+1147 YPDGGVHPHATITRA

-1216 FRPDAPVTRAEF
+1216 FQPDAPVTRAEF
-1228 ATIAA
+1228 AAIAA

>member
-1 MKKRLIAL
+1 
-9 LLAFV
+9 
-14 MVLGLTA
+14 
-21 TVFAEGGISIA
+21 
-32 SIQPEAPTHTY
+32 
-43 IFQAGGVEIGRQI
+43 
-56 IKHNESLKDPGV
+56 
-68 PSAPAGQRFV
+68 
-78 RWDPAVSFDMPV
+78 MPV
-90 SVTQNQTIPVQAI
+90 SVTQTQTITVQAI

-112 KHDGRTVATK
+112 CYKGRTVATK

-148 WYFGETRYERVSMAD
+148 WYIGETPYETVSTAN
-163 FPPGSDTLTLTAKV
+163 FPAGSDTLTLTAKV
-177 EKGHWIHFNSAGGSY
+177 DKGHWIHFNSAGGSY
-192 VAPQFVTGNTIQPA
+192 VAPQFVTGNTIPPA

-215 EGWYEKSGNRFT
+215 EGWYEESGKQFT

-233 SNITLTAHWRS
+233 SNITLTASWKS

-278 QTAAASKSYPGF
+278 QTAAAAKSYDGF
-290 TAQTIMQQTIQGDAS
+290 TAQTITQQTINGDGS
-305 TIVNVYYERNEY
+305 TIVNVYYKRNVY
-317 AVKFYTLNGSTE
+317 DVKFFTIKYEGGLLSGKYVKDKEIDS
-329 YTQFQIRAKYGA
+329 IRITAKYGA
-341 NIRDLWPT
+341 NISKKWPGGLWATSPGG
-349 HNNSSTWA
+349 STFQ
-357 VNLNASGGK
+357 ASIG
-366 YQSNIDTMPLGG
+366 TMPLGG
-378 KNFYGPVTGNGSET
+378 KEFFKTDQGNAKADYYLESLAGDYVLHHTDTGGASSSTVT
-392 AYYYTEALPG
+392 
-402 ETGTVSYKGKQYKLD
+402 D
-417 HSDTA
+417 
-422 LGTGYSI
+422 
-429 TEEDKYPITGFT
+429 EDRYPITGFT
-441 FLEFDAKW
+441 CNTAMSAK
-449 NGGIFPP
+449 NGDS
-456 RYAYNGAK
+456 YNGAK
-464 FYYTRNSYDV
+464 FYYDRNSYQI
-474 VFISGSVTEKT
+474 VFMNHGSKEKELVRKYE
-485 QSMKYRQPL
+485 QSIADAGY
-494 DDVSHT
+494 T
-500 PKPPIGKEE
+500 PTAPANMQD
-509 YTFAGWYDNE
+509 YTFGGWFDNQKCE
-519 LYTGSEYVLEGKTMP
+519 GSAYVFTGKTMP
-534 AHHLTLYAKW
+534 AHNLTLYAKW

-549 TVTVYDVDRTK
+549 SVTVYAVDQTTV
-560 ILKTFDVPMGG
+560 IETFDVPMGG
-571 TIPENKMPKVT
+571 TIPENQMPEVT

-619 AEQFM
+619 AEQFT

-629 GGGSGNAPFD
+629 GGGSGNAPVD

-653 ATGVTPPTGKVF
+653 ATGVTPPPGKVF
-665 LYWSAGD
+665 LYWSAAGD

-685 GKMTL
+685 GNMTL

-696 KTEAVTVTYHS
+696 TTEAVRVTYHS

-717 ADMPNNSTITL
+717 AEMPNNSTIKL
-728 PGYTDLDLP
+728 PGYTDLGLP

-752 GLGKTYMPDDK
+752 GLGTTFKPGSK
-763 VLVDTMAPGND
+763 VLVDTMAPGNH
-774 LYAIWAKGSYLL
+774 LYAIWVKG
-786 TIHYVYAS
+786 
-794 GGEAKPDHTEVL
+794 
-806 GFGAPYSVI
+806 
-815 SPSIPGYTADKPV
+815 
-828 VTGTMPAAPVTVTVT
+828 
-843 YTASTGTPYE
+843 TGTPYE

-863 AYPAV
+863 AYLAV

-887 KSYDGFTPIE
+887 KSYDGFTPRDFAQE
-897 FEQKRIK
+897 RIK
-904 ADDLTVVKIFYTRNS
+904 ADGSTVVKIFYTRNS

-933 ASQTYKYGAAVT
+933 ASQTYKYRAAVT

-963 VPDTMPAE
+963 VPATMPAE
-971 ARTVYAQ
+971 ALTVYAQ
-978 WRKNTP
+978 WRKTTP

-1033 ILSGGSQSA
+1033 RLSGGSQSA
-1042 SFTDFDPITF
+1042 SFTGFDLITF

-1067 NTRYMSYDRNLYTL
+1067 STRYMSYDRNLYTL

-1147 YPDGGVHPYATITRA
+1147 YPDGGVHPHATITRA

-1216 FRPDAPVTRAEF
+1216 FQPDAPVTRAEF
-1228 ATIAA
+1228 AAIAA

>member
-1 MKKRLIAL
+1 
-9 LLAFV
+9 
-14 MVLGLTA
+14 
-21 TVFAEGGISIA
+21 
-32 SIQPEAPTHTY
+32 
-43 IFQAGGVEIGRQI
+43 
-56 IKHNESLKDPGV
+56 
-68 PSAPAGQRFV
+68 
-78 RWDPAVSFDMPV
+78 MPV
-90 SVTQNQTIPVQAI
+90 SVTQTQTITVQAI

-122 ELTDTQPSV
+122 ELTDTQSSV

-148 WYFGETRYERVSMAD
+148 WYIDKTRYEIVSTAD
-163 FPPGSDTLTLTAKV
+163 FPAGSDTLTLTARV
-177 EKGHWIHFNSAGGSY
+177 EKGHWIHFNSDGGSY

-206 DPARPGFSF
+206 DPTRPGFSF
-215 EGWYEKSGNRFT
+215 EGWYEESGNRFT

-233 SNITLTAHWRS
+233 SNITLTAHWKS

-251 VIHWQEK
+251 VIHWQEN
-258 ADESGWSLH
+258 ADNNEYALWESEEKSG
-267 ETETKT
+267 ETGAPTS
-273 GGTDA
+273 
-278 QTAAASKSYPGF
+278 AAAKSYEGF
-290 TAQTIMQQTIQGDAS
+290 TAQTITQQTINGDGS
-305 TIVNVYYERNEY
+305 TIVNVYYKRNVY
-317 AVKFYTLNGSTE
+317 DVKFFTIKYEGGWFSGKYVKDKEIYCIT
-329 YTQFQIRAKYGA
+329 AKYGA
-341 NIRDLWPT
+341 NISEKWPGGIWT
-349 HNNSSTWA
+349 TSPGGTTFQ
-357 VNLNASGGK
+357 ASIG
-366 YQSNIDTMPLGG
+366 TMPLGG
-378 KNFYGPVTGNGSET
+378 DEFFKTDQGNAE
-392 AYYYTEALPG
+392 AYYYLESLAG
-402 ETGTVSYKGKQYKLD
+402 NYVLD
-417 HSDTA
+417 HTDT
-422 LGTGYSI
+422 GGSSGSKVTNEDRYS
-429 TEEDKYPITGFT
+429 ITGFT
-441 FLEFDAKW
+441 CNTAKSAK
-449 NGGIFPP
+449 NG
-456 RYAYNGAK
+456 AWYNGAK
-464 FYYTRNSYDV
+464 FYYDRISYRI
-474 VFISGSVTEKT
+474 VFMNHGSKEKELVRKYE
-485 QSMKYRQPL
+485 QSIADAGY
-494 DDVSHT
+494 T
-500 PKPPIGKEE
+500 PTAPANMQD
-509 YTFAGWYDNE
+509 YTFGGWFDNQKCE
-519 LYTGSEYVLEGKTMP
+519 GSAYVFTGKTMP

-549 TVTVYDVDRTK
+549 TVTVYNVDQTTV
-560 ILKTFDVPMGG
+560 IQTFDVPMGG
-571 TIPENKMPKVT
+571 TIPENQMPEDKVT
-582 LGTGDSFLGWMDMQD
+582 LGTGDTFLGWMDMQD
-597 HMPFHFDTEIHRDY
+597 HMPFHFDTKIHRDY

-629 GGGSGNAPFD
+629 GGGSGNAPVD

-665 LYWSAGD
+665 LYWSAAGD

-685 GKMTL
+685 GDMTL

-707 NFAPDEPYTT
+707 NFAPDETYTT

-728 PGYTDLDLP
+728 PGYTGLGLP
-737 ENPGYTFA
+737 ENQGYTFA
-745 GWNTQAD
+745 GWNTQAN
-752 GLGKTYMPDDK
+752 GSGTTYRPGDK
-763 VLVDTMAPGND
+763 VLVDTMEPGNH
-774 LYAIWAKGSYLL
+774 LYAIWAKG
-786 TIHYVYAS
+786 
-794 GGEAKPDHTEVL
+794 
-806 GFGAPYSVI
+806 
-815 SPSIPGYTADKPV
+815 
-828 VTGTMPAAPVTVTVT
+828 
-843 YTASTGTPYE
+843 TGTPYE

-863 AYPAV
+863 AYPYV
-868 PDEKD
+868 PNEKD

-887 KSYDGFTPIE
+887 KSYDGFTPME
-897 FEQKRIK
+897 FAQEMIK
-904 ADDLTVVKIFYTRNS
+904 ADGSTVVKIFYTRNS

-933 ASQTYKYGAAVT
+933 ASQTYKYRAAVT
-945 AIAAPTKTGYT
+945 AIADPTKTGYT

-963 VPDTMPAE
+963 VPDTMPAG
-971 ARTVYAQ
+971 ALTVYAQ
-978 WRKNTP
+978 WRKTTP

-1033 ILSGGSQSA
+1033 RLSGGSQSA
-1042 SFTDFDPITF
+1042 SFTGFDLITF

-1101 AAGRSYR
+1101 AAGRSYW

-1147 YPDGGVHPYATITRA
+1147 YPDGGVHPHATITRA

-1216 FRPDAPVTRAEF
+1216 FQPDAPVTRAEF
-1228 ATIAA
+1228 AAIAA

>member
-1 MKKRLIAL
+1 
-9 LLAFV
+9 
-14 MVLGLTA
+14 
-21 TVFAEGGISIA
+21 
-32 SIQPEAPTHTY
+32 
-43 IFQAGGVEIGRQI
+43 
-56 IKHNESLKDPGV
+56 
-68 PSAPAGQRFV
+68 
-78 RWDPAVSFDMPV
+78 MPV

-215 EGWYEKSGNRFT
+215 EGWYEESGKQFT
-227 FGSPLT
+227 FGSQLT

-267 ETETKT
+267 ETETKP
-273 GGTDA
+273 GGTGA
-278 QTAAASKSYPGF
+278 QTAAAAKSYDGF
-290 TAQTIMQQTIQGDAS
+290 TAQTITQQTINGDGS
-305 TIVNVYYERNEY
+305 TIVNVYYKRNVY
-317 AVKFYTLNGSTE
+317 AVKFFTIKYEGGVLSGKYVKDKEIDS
-329 YTQFQIRAKYGA
+329 IRITAKYGA
-341 NIRDLWPT
+341 NISNMWPGGIWT
-349 HNNSSTWA
+349 TSPGGSTFQ
-357 VNLNASGGK
+357 ASIG
-366 YQSNIDTMPLGG
+366 TMPLGG
-378 KNFYGPVTGNGSET
+378 KEFFKTDQGDAK
-392 AYYYTEALPG
+392 AYYYLESLAG
-402 ETGTVSYKGKQYKLD
+402 EYVLD
-417 HSDTA
+417 HTDT
-422 LGTGYSI
+422 GGDSSSI
-429 TEEDKYPITGFT
+429 VTNEDRYPITGFT
-441 FLEFDAKW
+441 CNTAKSAK
-449 NGGIFPP
+449 NG
-456 RYAYNGAK
+456 AWYNGAK
-464 FYYTRNSYDV
+464 FYYDRNSYQI
-474 VFISGSVTEKT
+474 VFMNHGSKEKELVKKYE
-485 QSMKYRQPL
+485 QSIADAGY
-494 DDVSHT
+494 T
-500 PKPPIGKEE
+500 PAAPANMQD
-509 YTFAGWYDNE
+509 YTFGGWFDNE
-519 LYTGSEYVLEGKTMP
+519 KCEGSAYVFTGKKMP
-534 AHHLTLYAKW
+534 AHNLTLYAKW

-549 TVTVYDVDRTK
+549 TVTVYDVDRTTD
-560 ILKTFDVPMGG
+560 IETFTDVPMGG
-571 TIPENKMPKVT
+571 TILESQMPEGKVT
-582 LGTGDSFLGWMDMQD
+582 LGAGDTFLGWMDMQD
-597 HMPFHFDTEIHRDY
+597 HMPFHFDTRIHRDY

-619 AEQFM
+619 AEQFT
-624 VTYAL
+624 VTYAR
-629 GGGSGNAPFD
+629 GGGSGNAPVD

-653 ATGVTPPTGKVF
+653 AAGVTPPEGKVF

-685 GKMTL
+685 GNMTL

-707 NFAPDEPYTT
+707 NFAPDETYTT
-717 ADMPNNSTITL
+717 AEMPNNSTITL
-728 PGYTDLDLP
+728 PGYTGLGLP

-752 GLGKTYMPDDK
+752 GLGTTFKSGSK
-763 VLVDTMAPGND
+763 VLVDTMDPGNH
-774 LYAIWAKGSYLL
+774 LYAIWEKG
-786 TIHYVYAS
+786 
-794 GGEAKPDHTEVL
+794 
-806 GFGAPYSVI
+806 
-815 SPSIPGYTADKPV
+815 
-828 VTGTMPAAPVTVTVT
+828 
-843 YTASTGTPYE
+843 
-853 VHHYLERLEG
+853 
-863 AYPAV
+863 
-868 PDEKD
+868 
-873 NLRGETGAWTAAAA
+873 
-887 KSYDGFTPIE
+887 
-897 FEQKRIK
+897 
-904 ADDLTVVKIFYTRNS
+904 S

-945 AIAAPTKTGYT
+945 AIADPTKTGYT

-971 ARTVYAQ
+971 ALTVYAQ
-978 WRKNTP
+978 WRKTTP

-1033 ILSGGSQSA
+1033 RLSGGSQSA
-1042 SFTDFDPITF
+1042 SFTGFDLITF

-1147 YPDGGVHPYATITRA
+1147 YPDGGVHPHATITRA

-1179 NLTKYH
+1179 NLTNYH

-1216 FRPDAPVTRAEF
+1216 FQPDAPVTRAEF
-1228 ATIAA
+1228 AAIAA

>member
-78 RWDPAVSFDMPV
+78 RWDPAVSFGMPV
-90 SVTQNQTIPVQAI
+90 SVTQTQTIPVQAI

-112 KHDGRTVATK
+112 CYKDRTVATK

-148 WYFGETRYERVSMAD
+148 WYIDETRYERVSKAD
-163 FPPGSDTLTLTAKV
+163 FPAGSDTLTLTAKV
-177 EKGHWIHFNSAGGSY
+177 EKGHWIHFDSDGGSY
-192 VAPQFVTGNTIQPA
+192 VAPQFVTGNTIPPA
-206 DPARPGFSF
+206 DPARPGFLF
-215 EGWYEKSGNRFT
+215 EGWYEESGKQFT

-273 GGTDA
+273 GGTGA

-290 TAQTIMQQTIQGDAS
+290 TAQTITQQTINGDGS
-305 TIVNVYYERNEY
+305 TIVNVYYKRNVY
-317 AVKFYTLNGSTE
+317 AVKFFTIKYEGGLLSGKYVKDKEIDS
-329 YTQFQIRAKYGA
+329 IRITAKYGA
-341 NIRDLWPT
+341 NISEKWPGGIWT
-349 HNNSSTWA
+349 TSPGGSTFQ
-357 VNLNASGGK
+357 ASIG
-366 YQSNIDTMPLGG
+366 TMPLGG
-378 KNFYGPVTGNGSET
+378 DEFFETDQGSAKADYYLQSLAGNYVLHHTDTGGPSSSIVTDE
-392 AYYYTEALPG
+392 
-402 ETGTVSYKGKQYKLD
+402 D
-417 HSDTA
+417 R
-422 LGTGYSI
+422 YS
-429 TEEDKYPITGFT
+429 ITGFT
-441 FLEFDAKW
+441 CNTAMSAK
-449 NGGIFPP
+449 NG
-456 RYAYNGAK
+456 AWYNGAK
-464 FYYTRNSYDV
+464 FYYDRNSYRI
-474 VFISGSVTEKT
+474 VFMNHGSKEKELVRKYE
-485 QSMKYRQPL
+485 QSIADAGY
-494 DDVSHT
+494 T
-500 PKPPIGKEE
+500 PTAPANMQD
-509 YTFAGWYDNE
+509 YTFGGWFDNE
-519 LYTGSEYVLEGKTMP
+519 KCEGSAYVFTGKKMP

-549 TVTVYDVDRTK
+549 SVTVYDVDRTTV
-560 ILKTFDVPMGG
+560 LRTFDVPMGG
-571 TIPENKMPKVT
+571 TIPESQMPEVT

-597 HMPFHFDTEIHRDY
+597 HMPFHFDTRIHRDY

-619 AEQFM
+619 IEQFK
-624 VTYAL
+624 VTYAIDD
-629 GGGSGNAPFD
+629 GSGNAPVD
-639 SNKYARGAQAVVLP
+639 SNRYARGAQAVVLS
-653 ATGVTPPTGKVF
+653 AAGVTPPTGKVF
-665 LYWSAGD
+665 LYWSAD

-685 GKMTL
+685 GDMTL

-696 KTEAVTVTYHS
+696 KTETVEVTYHS
-707 NFAPDEPYTT
+707 NFAPDKTYTT
-717 ADMPNNSTITL
+717 AEMPNNSTITL
-728 PGYTDLDLP
+728 PGYTDLGLP
-737 ENPGYTFA
+737 ENQGYTFA

-752 GLGKTYMPDDK
+752 GSGTTYQPDVK
-763 VLVDTMAPGND
+763 VLVDTMAPGNH
-774 LYAIWAKGSYLL
+774 LYAIWAKG
-786 TIHYVYAS
+786 
-794 GGEAKPDHTEVL
+794 
-806 GFGAPYSVI
+806 
-815 SPSIPGYTADKPV
+815 
-828 VTGTMPAAPVTVTVT
+828 
-843 YTASTGTPYE
+843 TGTPYE
-853 VHHYLERLEG
+853 VHHYLERLDG
-863 AYPAV
+863 GYPSE
-868 PDEKD
+868 PNDTD

-887 KSYDGFTPIE
+887 KSYDGFTPMGFAQE
-897 FEQKRIK
+897 MIK
-904 ADDLTVVKIFYTRNS
+904 ANGSTVVKIFYTRNS

-945 AIAAPTKTGYT
+945 AIADPTKTGYT
-956 FTGWSPA
+956 FTGWSPT
-963 VPDTMPAE
+963 VPATMPAE
-971 ARTVYAQ
+971 ALTVYAQ
-978 WRKNTP
+978 WRKTTP

-1033 ILSGGSQSA
+1033 RLSGGSQSA

-1147 YPDGGVHPYATITRA
+1147 YPDGGVHPHATITRA

-1216 FRPDAPVTRAEF
+1216 FQPDAPVTRAEF
-1228 ATIAA
+1228 AAIAA

>member
-1 MKKRLIAL
+1 
-9 LLAFV
+9 
-14 MVLGLTA
+14 
-21 TVFAEGGISIA
+21 
-32 SIQPEAPTHTY
+32 
-43 IFQAGGVEIGRQI
+43 
-56 IKHNESLKDPGV
+56 
-68 PSAPAGQRFV
+68 
-78 RWDPAVSFDMPV
+78 MPV
-90 SVTQNQTIPVQAI
+90 SVTQTQTITVQAI

-112 KHDGRTVATK
+112 CYKDRTVATK

-148 WYFGETRYERVSMAD
+148 WYIGETRYETVSKAD
-163 FPPGSDTLTLTAKV
+163 FPAGSDTLTLTARV
-177 EKGHWIHFNSAGGSY
+177 DKGYWIHFNSDGGSY

-215 EGWYEKSGNRFT
+215 EGWYEESGNRFT

-233 SNITLTAHWRS
+233 SNITLIAHWTS

-251 VIHWQEK
+251 VIHWQEN
-258 ADESGWSLH
+258 ADNNEYALRESEEKSGA
-267 ETETKT
+267 T
-273 GGTDA
+273 GAPTS
-278 QTAAASKSYPGF
+278 AAAKSYQGF
-290 TAQTIMQQTIQGDAS
+290 TAQTITQQTINGDGS
-305 TIVNVYYERNEY
+305 TIVNVYYKRNVY
-317 AVKFYTLNGSTE
+317 DVKFYEKKGWLIYNWEENTDYRIT
-329 YTQFQIRAKYGA
+329 AKHGA
-341 NIRDLWPT
+341 NISKKWPGGIWT
-349 HNNSSTWA
+349 TSPGGSTFQA
-357 VNLNASGGK
+357 
-366 YQSNIDTMPLGG
+366 NIDTMPLNGT
-378 KNFYGPVTGNGSET
+378 KFYKTSQGDAK
-392 AYYYTEALPG
+392 AYYYLESLAGNYVLHHTD
-402 ETGTVSYKGKQYKLD
+402 TGGASSSTVTD
-417 HSDTA
+417 
-422 LGTGYSI
+422 
-429 TEEDKYPITGFT
+429 EDRYPITGFT
-441 FLEFDAKW
+441 CNTAKSAK
-449 NGGIFPP
+449 NG
-456 RYAYNGAK
+456 AWYNGAE
-464 FYYTRNSYDV
+464 FYYDRNSYRI
-474 VFISGSVTEKT
+474 VFMNHGSKEKELVRKYE
-485 QSMKYRQPL
+485 QSIADAGY
-494 DDVSHT
+494 T
-500 PKPPIGKEE
+500 PTAPANMQD
-509 YTFAGWYDNE
+509 YTFGGWFDNQKCE
-519 LYTGSEYVLEGKTMP
+519 GSAYVFTGKKMP

-549 TVTVYDVDRTK
+549 SVTVYDVDRTTV
-560 ILKTFDVPMGG
+560 LRTFDVPMGG
-571 TIPENKMPKVT
+571 TIPESQMPEVT

-597 HMPFHFDTEIHRDY
+597 HMPFHFNTRIHRDY

-629 GGGSGNAPFD
+629 GGGSGNAPVD

-665 LYWSAGD
+665 LYWSAAGD

-685 GKMTL
+685 GYMTL

-707 NFAPDEPYTT
+707 NFAPDKTYTT

-728 PGYTDLDLP
+728 PGYTDLGLP
-737 ENPGYTFA
+737 GNPGYTFA

-752 GLGKTYMPDDK
+752 GSGTTYMPGDK
-763 VLVDTMAPGND
+763 VLVDTMSPGNH
-774 LYAIWAKGSYLL
+774 LYAIWVKG
-786 TIHYVYAS
+786 
-794 GGEAKPDHTEVL
+794 
-806 GFGAPYSVI
+806 
-815 SPSIPGYTADKPV
+815 
-828 VTGTMPAAPVTVTVT
+828 
-843 YTASTGTPYE
+843 TGTPYE

-868 PDEKD
+868 PYEKD

-904 ADDLTVVKIFYTRNS
+904 ADDSTVVKIFYTRNS

-945 AIAAPTKTGYT
+945 AIADPTKTGYT
-956 FTGWSPA
+956 FTGWSPT
-963 VPDTMPAE
+963 VPATMPAE

-978 WRKNTP
+978 WRKTTP

-1033 ILSGGSQSA
+1033 SLSGGSQSA
-1042 SFTDFDPITF
+1042 SFTGFDPITF

-1147 YPDGGVHPYATITRA
+1147 YPDGGVHPHATITRA
-1162 ETATIFFRL
+1162 ETATVFFRL
-1171 LTEKTRKD
+1171 LTEKMRKD

-1216 FRPDAPVTRAEF
+1216 FQPDAPVTRAEF
-1228 ATIAA
+1228 AAIAA

>member
-1 MKKRLIAL
+1 
-9 LLAFV
+9 
-14 MVLGLTA
+14 
-21 TVFAEGGISIA
+21 
-32 SIQPEAPTHTY
+32 
-43 IFQAGGVEIGRQI
+43 
-56 IKHNESLKDPGV
+56 
-68 PSAPAGQRFV
+68 
-78 RWDPAVSFDMPV
+78 MPV
-90 SVTQNQTIPVQAI
+90 SVTQTQTITVQAI

-148 WYFGETRYERVSMAD
+148 WYIGGTRYETVSKAD
-163 FPPGSDTLTLTAKV
+163 FPAGSDTLTLTAKV
-177 EKGHWIHFNSAGGSY
+177 DKGHWIHFNSNGGSY
-192 VAPQFVTGNTIQPA
+192 VAPQFVTGNTIPPA
-206 DPARPGFSF
+206 DPARPGFLF
-215 EGWYEKSGNRFT
+215 EGWYEESGKQFT

-233 SNITLTAHWRS
+233 SNITLIAHWTS

-273 GGTDA
+273 GGTGA

-290 TAQTIMQQTIQGDAS
+290 TAQTITQQTINGDGS
-305 TIVNVYYERNEY
+305 TIVNVYYKRNVYE
-317 AVKFYTLNGSTE
+317 VKFYVDKGWWIFNDWKEKTE
-329 YTQFQIRAKYGA
+329 YRITAKYGA
-341 NIRDLWPT
+341 NISKKWPGGIWT
-349 HNNSSTWA
+349 TSPGGSTFQA
-357 VNLNASGGK
+357 
-366 YQSNIDTMPLGG
+366 NIDTMPLNGA
-378 KNFYGPVTGNGSET
+378 KFYETSQGSAK
-392 AYYYTEALPG
+392 AYYYLESLAG
-402 ETGTVSYKGKQYKLD
+402 GYVLD
-417 HSDTA
+417 HTDT
-422 LGTGYSI
+422 GGSGRSKVTN
-429 TEEDKYPITGFT
+429 EDRYPITGFACNT
-441 FLEFDAKW
+441 AKSAK
-449 NGGIFPP
+449 NG
-456 RYAYNGAK
+456 AWYNGAE
-464 FYYTRNSYDV
+464 FYYDRNIYRI
-474 VFISGSVTEKT
+474 VFMNHGSKEKELVRKYE
-485 QSMKYRQPL
+485 QSIADAGY
-494 DDVSHT
+494 T
-500 PKPPIGKEE
+500 PTAPANMQD
-509 YTFAGWYDNE
+509 YTFGGWFDNQKCE
-519 LYTGSEYVLEGKTMP
+519 GSAYVFTGKTMP

-549 TVTVYDVDRTK
+549 TVTVYDVDRTTV
-560 ILKTFDVPMGG
+560 IKTFDVPMGG
-571 TIPENKMPKVT
+571 TIPENQMPEVT

-597 HMPFHFDTEIHRDY
+597 HMPFHFDTRIHRDY

-629 GGGSGNAPFD
+629 GGGSGNAPVD

-653 ATGVTPPTGKVF
+653 AAGVTPPEGKVF
-665 LYWSAGD
+665 LYWSAAGD

-685 GKMTL
+685 GNMTL

-696 KTEAVTVTYHS
+696 TTEAVRVTYHS
-707 NFAPDEPYTT
+707 NFAPDKTYTT
-717 ADMPNNSTITL
+717 ADMPNNSTIPL
-728 PGYTDLDLP
+728 PGYTGLGLP

-745 GWNTQAD
+745 GWNTQAN
-752 GLGKTYMPDDK
+752 GSGTTYQPGGK
-763 VLVDTMAPGND
+763 VLVDTMGPGNH
-774 LYAIWAKGSYLL
+774 LYAIWEKG
-786 TIHYVYAS
+786 
-794 GGEAKPDHTEVL
+794 
-806 GFGAPYSVI
+806 
-815 SPSIPGYTADKPV
+815 
-828 VTGTMPAAPVTVTVT
+828 
-843 YTASTGTPYE
+843 TGTPYE

-863 AYPAV
+863 AYPYV

-904 ADDLTVVKIFYTRNS
+904 ADGSTVVKIFYTRNS

-945 AIAAPTKTGYT
+945 AIADPTKTGYT

-1033 ILSGGSQSA
+1033 RLSGGSQSA
-1042 SFTDFDPITF
+1042 SFTGFDPITF

-1147 YPDGGVHPYATITRA
+1147 YPDGGVHPHATITRA

-1216 FRPDAPVTRAEF
+1216 FQPDAPVTRAEF
-1228 ATIAA
+1228 AAIAA

>member
-1 MKKRLIAL
+1 
-9 LLAFV
+9 
-14 MVLGLTA
+14 
-21 TVFAEGGISIA
+21 
-32 SIQPEAPTHTY
+32 
-43 IFQAGGVEIGRQI
+43 
-56 IKHNESLKDPGV
+56 
-68 PSAPAGQRFV
+68 
-78 RWDPAVSFDMPV
+78 MPV
-90 SVTQNQTIPVQAI
+90 SVTQTQTITVQAI

-112 KHDGRTVATK
+112 CYKGRTVATK

-148 WYFGETRYERVSMAD
+148 WYIGGTRYETVSTAD
-163 FPPGSDTLTLTAKV
+163 FPAGSDTLTLTAKV
-177 EKGHWIHFNSAGGSY
+177 DKGHWIHFNSAGGSY
-192 VAPQFVTGNTIQPA
+192 VAPQFVTGNTIPPA
-206 DPARPGFSF
+206 NPARPGFSF
-215 EGWYEKSGNRFT
+215 EGWYEQSGNQFT

-233 SNITLTAHWRS
+233 SNITLTAHWKS

-267 ETETKT
+267 ETETKP
-273 GGTDA
+273 GGTGA
-278 QTAAASKSYPGF
+278 QTAAAAKSYDGF
-290 TAQTIMQQTIQGDAS
+290 TAQTITQQTINGDGS
-305 TIVNVYYERNEY
+305 TIVNVYYKRNVY
-317 AVKFYTLNGSTE
+317 AVKFFTIKYEGGLLSGKYVKDKEIDS
-329 YTQFQIRAKYGA
+329 IRITAKYGA
-341 NIRDLWPT
+341 NISNMWPGGIWT
-349 HNNSSTWA
+349 TSPGGSTFQ
-357 VNLNASGGK
+357 ASIG
-366 YQSNIDTMPLGG
+366 TMPLGG
-378 KNFYGPVTGNGSET
+378 DEFFKTSQGNAKADYYLQSLAGNYVLHHTDTGGASSSTVTN
-392 AYYYTEALPG
+392 
-402 ETGTVSYKGKQYKLD
+402 
-417 HSDTA
+417 
-422 LGTGYSI
+422 
-429 TEEDKYPITGFT
+429 EDRYPITGFT
-441 FLEFDAKW
+441 CNTAKSAK
-449 NGGIFPP
+449 NGD
-456 RYAYNGAK
+456 RYNGAK
-464 FYYTRNSYDV
+464 FYYDRNSYKI
-474 VFISGSVTEKT
+474 VFMNHGSKEKELVRKYE
-485 QSMKYRQPL
+485 QSIADAGY
-494 DDVSHT
+494 T
-500 PKPPIGKEE
+500 PTAPANMQD
-509 YTFAGWYDNE
+509 YTFGGWFDNQKCE
-519 LYTGSEYVLEGKTMP
+519 GSAYIFTGKTMP
-534 AHHLTLYAKW
+534 AHNLTLYAKW

-549 TVTVYDVDRTK
+549 TVTVYDVDRTTV
-560 ILKTFDVPMGG
+560 LETFTAVPMGG
-571 TIPENKMPKVT
+571 TILESQMPEVT

-597 HMPFHFDTEIHRDY
+597 HMPFHFDTKIHRDY
-611 KLYAKTGN
+611 MLYAKTGN
-619 AEQFM
+619 AEQFA

-629 GGGSGNAPFD
+629 GDGSGNAPVD

-665 LYWSAGD
+665 LYWSAAGD

-685 GKMTL
+685 GNMTL
-690 TAVYGQ
+690 RAVYGQ
-696 KTEAVTVTYHS
+696 TTEAVRVTYHS
-707 NFAPDEPYTT
+707 NFAPDKTDKT
-717 ADMPNNSTITL
+717 AAMPNNSTITL

-745 GWNTQAD
+745 EWNTQAD
-752 GLGKTYMPDDK
+752 GSGTTFKSGSK
-763 VLVDTMAPGND
+763 VLVDTMDPGNH
-774 LYAIWAKGSYLL
+774 LYAIWAKG
-786 TIHYVYAS
+786 
-794 GGEAKPDHTEVL
+794 
-806 GFGAPYSVI
+806 
-815 SPSIPGYTADKPV
+815 
-828 VTGTMPAAPVTVTVT
+828 
-843 YTASTGTPYE
+843 TGTPYE

-863 AYPAV
+863 AYLAV

-887 KSYDGFTPIE
+887 KSYDGFTPMGFAQE
-897 FEQKRIK
+897 MIK
-904 ADDLTVVKIFYTRNS
+904 ADGSTVVKIFYTRNS
-919 YLLTYKDSLSAGVY
+919 YLLTYKDSLSAEVY
-933 ASQTYKYGAAVT
+933 ASQTYKYRAAVT
-945 AIAAPTKTGYT
+945 AIADPTKTGYT

-963 VPDTMPAE
+963 VPDTMPAG
-971 ARTVYAQ
+971 ALTVYAQ
-978 WRKNTP
+978 WRKTTP

-1033 ILSGGSQSA
+1033 RLSGGSQSA
-1042 SFTDFDPITF
+1042 SFTGFDPITF

-1147 YPDGGVHPYATITRA
+1147 YPDGGVHPHATITRA

-1216 FRPDAPVTRAEF
+1216 FQPDAPVTRAEF
-1228 ATIAA
+1228 AAIAA